1 MTDANEIT
9 HALRLWFQPGDVFEV
24 RVLDAISADYRREHI
39 ESGYFDYEHISA
51 VPEAL
56 KRLLSFR
63 GVYVTVNP
71 VNPDLLARAVNRL
84 RPAGRNPTTADTD
97 IVRRRWLLID
107 CDPRRASGVSSSN
120 AEHDFA
126 LAKAREIRDGLSSLG
141 WADPIMTDSG
151 NGAQL
156 MYRIDLP
163 ADDGELVRRVIGEIA
178 KASSEQVAIDT
189 SVHNPARIWRL
200 PGTMNCKGDSI
211 PERPHRMARILEEP
225 QDIVPVS
232 RKQMQDIVSYQSE
245 DTQTD
250 VPDDEWKHTMP
261 AFDLDSWIAQYC
273 PELGSP
279 QPWKGGRKWIF
290 PVCPFNEAH
299 TNKSA
304 VLIQEPSGA
313 VAFKC
318 HHNGCSGND
327 WRALRELRE
336 PGCYD
341 RREEA
346 SSDVDL
352 SGILKRKPEVEIVL
366 PPEPEIF
373 RPWREISSSDIREM
387 LKGTYLGELTS
398 IYSCVTRPPLPVE
411 ASLLK
416 AIVTVACCLTG
427 EASVE
432 ELQRR
437 NGTLGGLR
445 LIGADRAKLKIN
457 TAGGQVCNVYAM
469 LVANSASGKDIG
481 NLIGKFARMN
491 NPSIRLTDGDPVM
504 PDWNLGTSASAEGLA
519 KVLTRKPNGLLVISE
534 MANWLDPHHWQNKAT
549 SFLTEAFGQGY
560 YDQNFS
566 DRGRCVSSRSVDYC
580 CPNIIA
586 NIQPR
591 VFGELADIQNIYTGF
606 LGRFIFAVMPEF
618 YGNPARF
625 DSADLLEQMRVI
637 VDIFL
642 RKKGVVEV
650 EEEYADEIQ
659 KVFLGK
665 CDPKL
670 NPSWRRLCCE
680 YYPRFMVMLS
690 VNHGIKSQ
698 GESVII
704 TDEAKSKAR
713 MLTLW
718 FFAQAEKVLGDIMDC
733 DSRSREMEQKLK
745 RIFEIIRD
753 QDRGD
758 GVLTSTISHCAS
770 GSGTTS
776 SDRCKLLAELIERGW
791 ISQENNRFMVL
802 NPPPGMGKTKLRKK

>member
-9 HALRLWFQPGDVFEV
+9 HALRLWLQAGDVFEV
-24 RVLDAISADYRREHI
+24 RVLDAVSADYRREHI

-120 AEHDFA
+120 AEHESA
-126 LAKAREIRDGLSSLG
+126 LTKAREIRDGLSSLG

-163 ADDGELVRRVIGEIA
+163 ADDSELVRRVIGEIA

-232 RKQMQDIVSYQSE
+232 LKQMQDIVSYQSE

-261 AFDLDSWIAQYC
+261 AFDLNSWIAQYC

-346 SSDVDL
+346 NSDVDL
-352 SGILKRKPEVEIVL
+352 SGILKPNRIEKQEKEAPLFPNPGPVPDKLLSIPGFIDDVVKLSMQSAPYPNRVLSFTGALALLAFLVGRKVQDKRDNRSNIYLIALADSGTGKDHPRKVNFNIAFRAGVAGAIGDAFASGEGLEDAL
-366 PPEPEIF
+366 FMHPSMLFQADEFDCIF
-373 RPWREISSSDIREM
+373 NT
-387 LKGTYLGELTS
+387 LKYSKDNRAES
-398 IYSCVTRPPLPVE
+398 INE
-411 ASLLK
+411 KLLK
-416 AIVTVACCLTG
+416 
-427 EASVE
+427 
-432 ELQRR
+432 
-437 NGTLGGLR
+437 
-445 LIGADRAKLKIN
+445 
-457 TAGGQVCNVYAM
+457 
-469 LVANSASGKDIG
+469 
-481 NLIGKFARMN
+481 
-491 NPSIRLTDGDPVM
+491 
-504 PDWNLGTSASAEGLA
+504 
-519 KVLTRKPNGLLVISE
+519 
-534 MANWLDPHHWQNKAT
+534 
-549 SFLTEAFGQGY
+549 
-560 YDQNFS
+560 
-566 DRGRCVSSRSVDYC
+566 
-580 CPNIIA
+580 
-586 NIQPR
+586 
-591 VFGELADIQNIYTGF
+591 
-606 LGRFIFAVMPEF
+606 F
-618 YGNPARF
+618 YGASNTIYP
-625 DSADLLEQMRVI
+625 
-637 VDIFL
+637 L
-642 RKKGVVEV
+642 RKKASAKKKDGTVHEIAHIVNPNLVLLGTAIPQYFYESLSRRVLENGLVARCIIVEAGKRGEAGNPQPITPSDSLIRAATYLANLDV
-650 EEEYADEIQ
+650 NGNLTNEYPKPLIITETPEATAALREVQQECDRRYNFYEAQ
-659 KVFLGK
+659 NEGAAKALWARAHEKV
-665 CDPKL
+665 CKL
-670 NPSWRRLCCE
+670 A
-680 YYPRFMVMLS
+680 ML
-690 VNHGIKSQ
+690 HGISGNVYNPLITEKSVRWAWKFIDHLTQ
-698 GESVII
+698 
-704 TDEAKSKAR
+704 R
-713 MLTLW
+713 MLYMADRYVYENI
-718 FFAQAEKVLGDIMDC
+718 FDEKCQRAI
-733 DSRSREMEQKLK
+733 RKLQEHGG
-745 RIFEIIRD
+745 R
-753 QDRGD
+753 
-758 GVLTSTISHCAS
+758 LPHS
-770 GSGTTS
+770 
-776 SDRCKLLAELIERGW
+776 KLLRLLHESADSMKKIAETL
-791 ISQENNRFMVL
+791 QEKGTVQVEYDSSVRPAAKIYRLVE
-802 NPPPGMGKTKLRKK
+802 

>member
-9 HALRLWFQPGDVFEV
+9 HALHLWFQAGDVFEV
-24 RVLDAISADYRREHI
+24 RVLDAVSADYRREHI

-120 AEHDFA
+120 SEHESA

-225 QDIVPVS
+225 QDIVSVS
-232 RKQMQDIVSYQSE
+232 REQMQDIVSYQSE
-245 DTQTD
+245 GTQTD

-341 RREEA
+341 RREVA
-346 SSDVDL
+346 NSDVDL
-352 SGILKRKPEVEIVL
+352 SGILKPNRIEKQEKEAPLFPNPGPVPDKLLSIPGFIDDVVKLSMRSAPYPNRVLSFTGALALLAFLVGRKVQDKRDNRSNIYLIALADSGTGKDHPRKVNFNIAFRAGVAGAIGDAFASGEGLEDAL
-366 PPEPEIF
+366 FMHPSMLFQADEFDCIF
-373 RPWREISSSDIREM
+373 NT
-387 LKGTYLGELTS
+387 LKYSKDNRAES
-398 IYSCVTRPPLPVE
+398 INE
-411 ASLLK
+411 KLLK
-416 AIVTVACCLTG
+416 
-427 EASVE
+427 
-432 ELQRR
+432 
-437 NGTLGGLR
+437 
-445 LIGADRAKLKIN
+445 
-457 TAGGQVCNVYAM
+457 
-469 LVANSASGKDIG
+469 
-481 NLIGKFARMN
+481 
-491 NPSIRLTDGDPVM
+491 
-504 PDWNLGTSASAEGLA
+504 
-519 KVLTRKPNGLLVISE
+519 
-534 MANWLDPHHWQNKAT
+534 
-549 SFLTEAFGQGY
+549 
-560 YDQNFS
+560 
-566 DRGRCVSSRSVDYC
+566 
-580 CPNIIA
+580 
-586 NIQPR
+586 
-591 VFGELADIQNIYTGF
+591 
-606 LGRFIFAVMPEF
+606 F
-618 YGNPARF
+618 YGASNTIYP
-625 DSADLLEQMRVI
+625 
-637 VDIFL
+637 L
-642 RKKGVVEV
+642 RKKASAKKKDGTVHEIAHIVNPNLVLLGTAIPQYFYESLSRRVLENGLVARCIIVEAGKRGEAGNPQPITPSDSLIRAATYLANLDV
-650 EEEYADEIQ
+650 NGNLTNEYPKPLIITETPEATAALREVQQECDRRYNFYEAQ
-659 KVFLGK
+659 NEGAAKALWARAHEKV
-665 CDPKL
+665 CKL
-670 NPSWRRLCCE
+670 A
-680 YYPRFMVMLS
+680 ML
-690 VNHGIKSQ
+690 HGIS
-698 GESVII
+698 SNVYNPLI
-704 TDEAKSKAR
+704 TDKSVKWAWKFIDHLTRR
-713 MLTLW
+713 MLYMADRYVYENI
-718 FFAQAEKVLGDIMDC
+718 FDEKCQRAI
-733 DSRSREMEQKLK
+733 RKLQEHGG
-745 RIFEIIRD
+745 R
-753 QDRGD
+753 
-758 GVLTSTISHCAS
+758 LSHS
-770 GSGTTS
+770 
-776 SDRCKLLAELIERGW
+776 KLLRLLHESADSMKKIAETL
-791 ISQENNRFMVL
+791 QEKGTVQVEYDSSVRPAAKIYRLVE
-802 NPPPGMGKTKLRKK
+802 

>member
-9 HALRLWFQPGDVFEV
+9 HALRLWFQAGDVFEV
-24 RVLDAISADYRREHI
+24 RVLDAVSADYRREHI

-120 AEHDFA
+120 SEHESA

-163 ADDGELVRRVIGEIA
+163 ANDGELVRRVIGEIA

-225 QDIVPVS
+225 QDIVSVS
-232 RKQMQDIVSYQSE
+232 REQMQDIVSHQSE

-250 VPDDEWKHTMP
+250 VPDDDWKHTMP

-299 TNKSA
+299 ANKSA

-346 SSDVDL
+346 NSDVDL
-352 SGILKRKPEVEIVL
+352 SGILKPNRIEKQEKEAPLFPNPGPVPDKLLSIPGFIDDVVKLSMQSAPYPNRVLSFTGALALLAFLVGRKVQDKRDNRSNIYLIALADSGTGKDHPRKVNFNIAFRAGVAGAIGDAFASGEGLEDAL
-366 PPEPEIF
+366 FMHPSMLFQADEFDCIF
-373 RPWREISSSDIREM
+373 NT
-387 LKGTYLGELTS
+387 LKYSKDNRAES
-398 IYSCVTRPPLPVE
+398 INE
-411 ASLLK
+411 KLLK
-416 AIVTVACCLTG
+416 
-427 EASVE
+427 
-432 ELQRR
+432 
-437 NGTLGGLR
+437 
-445 LIGADRAKLKIN
+445 
-457 TAGGQVCNVYAM
+457 
-469 LVANSASGKDIG
+469 
-481 NLIGKFARMN
+481 
-491 NPSIRLTDGDPVM
+491 
-504 PDWNLGTSASAEGLA
+504 
-519 KVLTRKPNGLLVISE
+519 
-534 MANWLDPHHWQNKAT
+534 
-549 SFLTEAFGQGY
+549 
-560 YDQNFS
+560 
-566 DRGRCVSSRSVDYC
+566 
-580 CPNIIA
+580 
-586 NIQPR
+586 
-591 VFGELADIQNIYTGF
+591 
-606 LGRFIFAVMPEF
+606 F
-618 YGNPARF
+618 YGASNTIYP
-625 DSADLLEQMRVI
+625 
-637 VDIFL
+637 L
-642 RKKGVVEV
+642 RKKASAKKKDGTVHEIAHIVNPNLVLLGTAIPQYFYESLSRRVLENGLVARCIIVEAGKRGEAGNPQPITPSDSLIRAATYLANLDV
-650 EEEYADEIQ
+650 NGNLTNEYPKPLIITETPEATAALREVQQECDRRYNFYEAQ
-659 KVFLGK
+659 NEGAAKALWARAHEKV
-665 CDPKL
+665 CKL
-670 NPSWRRLCCE
+670 A
-680 YYPRFMVMLS
+680 ML
-690 VNHGIKSQ
+690 HGISSNVYNPLITEKSVRWAWKFIDHLTQ
-698 GESVII
+698 
-704 TDEAKSKAR
+704 R
-713 MLTLW
+713 MLYMADRYVYENI
-718 FFAQAEKVLGDIMDC
+718 FDEKCQRAI
-733 DSRSREMEQKLK
+733 RKLQEHGG
-745 RIFEIIRD
+745 R
-753 QDRGD
+753 
-758 GVLTSTISHCAS
+758 LSHS
-770 GSGTTS
+770 
-776 SDRCKLLAELIERGW
+776 KLLRLLHESADSMKKIAETL
-791 ISQENNRFMVL
+791 QEKGTVQVEYDSSVRPAAKIYRLVE
-802 NPPPGMGKTKLRKK
+802 

>member
-9 HALRLWFQPGDVFEV
+9 HALRLWFQAGDVFEV
-24 RVLDAISADYRREHI
+24 RVLDAVSADYRREHI

-51 VPEAL
+51 VPEVL

-120 AEHDFA
+120 SEHESA

-141 WADPIMTDSG
+141 WPDPIMTDSG

-225 QDIVPVS
+225 QDIVSVS
-232 RKQMQDIVSYQSE
+232 REKMQDIVSYQSE

-261 AFDLDSWIAQYC
+261 AFDLDSWITQYC

-346 SSDVDL
+346 NSDVDL
-352 SGILKRKPEVEIVL
+352 SGILKPNRIEKQEKEAPLFPNPGPVPDKLLSIPGFIDDVVKLSMQSAPYPNRVLSFTGALALLAFLVGRKVQDKRDNRSNIYLIALADSGTGKDHPRKVNFNIAFRAGVAGAIGDAFASGEGLEDAL
-366 PPEPEIF
+366 FMHPSMLFQADEFDCIF
-373 RPWREISSSDIREM
+373 NT
-387 LKGTYLGELTS
+387 LKYSKDNRAES
-398 IYSCVTRPPLPVE
+398 INE
-411 ASLLK
+411 KLLK
-416 AIVTVACCLTG
+416 
-427 EASVE
+427 
-432 ELQRR
+432 
-437 NGTLGGLR
+437 
-445 LIGADRAKLKIN
+445 
-457 TAGGQVCNVYAM
+457 
-469 LVANSASGKDIG
+469 
-481 NLIGKFARMN
+481 
-491 NPSIRLTDGDPVM
+491 
-504 PDWNLGTSASAEGLA
+504 
-519 KVLTRKPNGLLVISE
+519 
-534 MANWLDPHHWQNKAT
+534 
-549 SFLTEAFGQGY
+549 
-560 YDQNFS
+560 
-566 DRGRCVSSRSVDYC
+566 
-580 CPNIIA
+580 
-586 NIQPR
+586 
-591 VFGELADIQNIYTGF
+591 
-606 LGRFIFAVMPEF
+606 F
-618 YGNPARF
+618 YGASNTIYP
-625 DSADLLEQMRVI
+625 
-637 VDIFL
+637 L
-642 RKKGVVEV
+642 RKKASAKKKDGTVHEIAHIVNPNLVLLGTAIPQYFYESLSRRVLENGLVARCIIVEAGKRGEAGNPQPITPSDSLIRAATYLANLDV
-650 EEEYADEIQ
+650 NGNLTNEYPKPLIITETPEATAALREVQQECDRRYNFYEAQ
-659 KVFLGK
+659 NEGAAKALWARAHEKV
-665 CDPKL
+665 CKL
-670 NPSWRRLCCE
+670 A
-680 YYPRFMVMLS
+680 ML
-690 VNHGIKSQ
+690 HGIS
-698 GESVII
+698 SNVYNPLI
-704 TDEAKSKAR
+704 TDKSVKWAWKFIDHLTRR
-713 MLTLW
+713 MLYMADRYVYENI
-718 FFAQAEKVLGDIMDC
+718 FDEKCQRAI
-733 DSRSREMEQKLK
+733 RKLQEHGG
-745 RIFEIIRD
+745 R
-753 QDRGD
+753 
-758 GVLTSTISHCAS
+758 LPHS
-770 GSGTTS
+770 
-776 SDRCKLLAELIERGW
+776 KLLRLLHESADSMKKIAETL
-791 ISQENNRFMVL
+791 QEKGTVQVEYDSSVRPAAKIYRLVE
-802 NPPPGMGKTKLRKK
+802 

>member
-9 HALRLWFQPGDVFEV
+9 HALRLWFQAGDVFEV
-24 RVLDAISADYRREHI
+24 RVLDAVSADYRREHI

-97 IVRRRWLLID
+97 TVRRRWLLID

-120 AEHDFA
+120 SEHESA

-141 WADPIMTDSG
+141 WPKPVLTDSG

-225 QDIVPVS
+225 QDIVSVS
-232 RKQMQDIVSYQSE
+232 LEQMQDIVSYQNK
-245 DTQTD
+245 DPQTD
-250 VPDDEWKHTMP
+250 GPDDEWKHTMP

-341 RREEA
+341 RREEVN
-346 SSDVDL
+346 SDVDL
-352 SGILKRKPEVEIVL
+352 SGILKPNRIEKQEKEAPLFPNPGPVPDKLLSIPGFIDDVVKLSMQSAPYPNRVLSFTGALALLAFLVGRKVQDKRDNRSNIYLIALADSGTGKDHPRKVNFNIAFRAGVAGAIGDAFASGEGLEDAL
-366 PPEPEIF
+366 FMHPSMLFQADEFDCIF
-373 RPWREISSSDIREM
+373 NT
-387 LKGTYLGELTS
+387 LKYSKDNRAES
-398 IYSCVTRPPLPVE
+398 INE
-411 ASLLK
+411 KLLK
-416 AIVTVACCLTG
+416 
-427 EASVE
+427 
-432 ELQRR
+432 
-437 NGTLGGLR
+437 
-445 LIGADRAKLKIN
+445 
-457 TAGGQVCNVYAM
+457 
-469 LVANSASGKDIG
+469 
-481 NLIGKFARMN
+481 
-491 NPSIRLTDGDPVM
+491 
-504 PDWNLGTSASAEGLA
+504 
-519 KVLTRKPNGLLVISE
+519 
-534 MANWLDPHHWQNKAT
+534 
-549 SFLTEAFGQGY
+549 
-560 YDQNFS
+560 
-566 DRGRCVSSRSVDYC
+566 
-580 CPNIIA
+580 
-586 NIQPR
+586 
-591 VFGELADIQNIYTGF
+591 
-606 LGRFIFAVMPEF
+606 F
-618 YGNPARF
+618 YGASNTIYP
-625 DSADLLEQMRVI
+625 
-637 VDIFL
+637 L
-642 RKKGVVEV
+642 RKKASAKKKDGTVHEIAHIVNPNLVLLGTAIPQYFYESLSRRVLENGLVARCIIVEAGKRGEAGNPQPITPSDSLIRAATYLANLDV
-650 EEEYADEIQ
+650 NGNLTNEYPKPLIITETPEATAALREVQQECDRRYNFYEAQ
-659 KVFLGK
+659 NEGAAKALWARAHEKV
-665 CDPKL
+665 CKL
-670 NPSWRRLCCE
+670 A
-680 YYPRFMVMLS
+680 ML
-690 VNHGIKSQ
+690 HGISGNVYNPLITEKSVRWAWKFIDHLTQ
-698 GESVII
+698 
-704 TDEAKSKAR
+704 R
-713 MLTLW
+713 MLYMADRYVYENI
-718 FFAQAEKVLGDIMDC
+718 FDEKCQRAI
-733 DSRSREMEQKLK
+733 RKLQEHGG
-745 RIFEIIRD
+745 R
-753 QDRGD
+753 
-758 GVLTSTISHCAS
+758 LPHS
-770 GSGTTS
+770 
-776 SDRCKLLAELIERGW
+776 KLLRLLHESADSMKKIAETL
-791 ISQENNRFMVL
+791 QEKGTVQVEYDSSVRPAAKIYRLVE
-802 NPPPGMGKTKLRKK
+802 

>member
-9 HALRLWFQPGDVFEV
+9 HALHLWFQAGDVFEV
-24 RVLDAISADYRREHI
+24 RVLDAVSADYRREHI

-120 AEHDFA
+120 AEHESA

-211 PERPHRMARILEEP
+211 PERPHRMARILDEP
-225 QDIVPVS
+225 QDIVSVS
-232 RKQMQDIVSYQSE
+232 REQMQDIVSYQSE

-346 SSDVDL
+346 NSDVDL
-352 SGILKRKPEVEIVL
+352 SGILKPNRIEKQEKEAPLFPNPGPVPDKLLSIPGFIDDVVKLSMQSAPYPNRVLSFTGALALLAFLVGRKVQDKRDNRSNIYLIALADSGTGKDHPRKVNFNIAFRAGVAGAIGDAFASGEGLEDAL
-366 PPEPEIF
+366 FMHPSMLFQADEFDCIF
-373 RPWREISSSDIREM
+373 NT
-387 LKGTYLGELTS
+387 LKYSKDNRAES
-398 IYSCVTRPPLPVE
+398 INE
-411 ASLLK
+411 KLLK
-416 AIVTVACCLTG
+416 
-427 EASVE
+427 
-432 ELQRR
+432 
-437 NGTLGGLR
+437 
-445 LIGADRAKLKIN
+445 
-457 TAGGQVCNVYAM
+457 
-469 LVANSASGKDIG
+469 
-481 NLIGKFARMN
+481 
-491 NPSIRLTDGDPVM
+491 
-504 PDWNLGTSASAEGLA
+504 
-519 KVLTRKPNGLLVISE
+519 
-534 MANWLDPHHWQNKAT
+534 
-549 SFLTEAFGQGY
+549 
-560 YDQNFS
+560 
-566 DRGRCVSSRSVDYC
+566 
-580 CPNIIA
+580 
-586 NIQPR
+586 
-591 VFGELADIQNIYTGF
+591 
-606 LGRFIFAVMPEF
+606 F
-618 YGNPARF
+618 YGASNTIYP
-625 DSADLLEQMRVI
+625 
-637 VDIFL
+637 L
-642 RKKGVVEV
+642 RKKASAKKKDGTVHEIAHIVNPNLVLLGTAIPQYFYESLSRRVLENGLVARCIIVEAGKRGEAGNPQPITPSDSLIRAATYLANLDV
-650 EEEYADEIQ
+650 NGNLTNEYPKPLIITETPEATAALREVQQECDRRYNFYEAQ
-659 KVFLGK
+659 NEGAAKALWARAHEKV
-665 CDPKL
+665 CKL
-670 NPSWRRLCCE
+670 A
-680 YYPRFMVMLS
+680 ML
-690 VNHGIKSQ
+690 HGISGNVYNPLITEKSVRWAWKFIDHLTQ
-698 GESVII
+698 
-704 TDEAKSKAR
+704 R
-713 MLTLW
+713 MLYMADRYVYENI
-718 FFAQAEKVLGDIMDC
+718 FDEKCQRAI
-733 DSRSREMEQKLK
+733 RKLQEHGG
-745 RIFEIIRD
+745 R
-753 QDRGD
+753 
-758 GVLTSTISHCAS
+758 LPHS
-770 GSGTTS
+770 
-776 SDRCKLLAELIERGW
+776 KLLRLLHESADSMKKIAETL
-791 ISQENNRFMVL
+791 QEKGTVQVEYDSSVRPAAKIYRLVE
-802 NPPPGMGKTKLRKK
+802 

>member
-9 HALRLWFQPGDVFEV
+9 HALRLWFQAGDVFEV
-24 RVLDAISADYRREHI
+24 RVLDAVSADYRREHI

-120 AEHDFA
+120 AEHESA

-141 WADPIMTDSG
+141 WPDPIMTDSG

-225 QDIVPVS
+225 QDIVSVS
-232 RKQMQDIVSYQSE
+232 REQMQDIVSYQSE

-250 VPDDEWKHTMP
+250 VPDDDWKHTMP

-279 QPWKGGRKWIF
+279 QPWRGGRKWIF

-346 SSDVDL
+346 NSDVDL
-352 SGILKRKPEVEIVL
+352 SGILKPNRIEKQEKEAPLFPNPGPVPDKLLSIPGFIDDVVKLSMQSAPYPNRVLSFTGALALLAFLVGRKVQDKRDNRSNIYLIALADSGTGKDHPRKVNFNIAFRAGVAGAIGDAFASGEGLEDAL
-366 PPEPEIF
+366 FMHPSMLFQADEFDCIF
-373 RPWREISSSDIREM
+373 NT
-387 LKGTYLGELTS
+387 LKYSKDNRAES
-398 IYSCVTRPPLPVE
+398 INE
-411 ASLLK
+411 KLLK
-416 AIVTVACCLTG
+416 
-427 EASVE
+427 
-432 ELQRR
+432 
-437 NGTLGGLR
+437 
-445 LIGADRAKLKIN
+445 
-457 TAGGQVCNVYAM
+457 
-469 LVANSASGKDIG
+469 
-481 NLIGKFARMN
+481 
-491 NPSIRLTDGDPVM
+491 
-504 PDWNLGTSASAEGLA
+504 
-519 KVLTRKPNGLLVISE
+519 
-534 MANWLDPHHWQNKAT
+534 
-549 SFLTEAFGQGY
+549 
-560 YDQNFS
+560 
-566 DRGRCVSSRSVDYC
+566 
-580 CPNIIA
+580 
-586 NIQPR
+586 
-591 VFGELADIQNIYTGF
+591 
-606 LGRFIFAVMPEF
+606 F
-618 YGNPARF
+618 YGASNTIYP
-625 DSADLLEQMRVI
+625 
-637 VDIFL
+637 L
-642 RKKGVVEV
+642 RKKASAKKKDGTVHEIAHIVNPNLVLLGTAIPQYFYESLSRRVLENGLVARCIIVEAGKRGEAGNPQPITPSDSLIRAATYLANLDVNGNLTNEYPKPLIITETPEATAALREVQLECDRRYNFYEAQNEGAAKALWARAHEKVCKLAMLHGISSNVYNPLITDKSVKWAWKFIDHLTRRMLYMADSYVYENVFDEKCQKVIRMLREHGGRIKHAKLLNRFHDSLDNLKKVVETLM
-650 EEEYADEIQ
+650 EQ
-659 KVFLGK
+659 
-665 CDPKL
+665 
-670 NPSWRRLCCE
+670 
-680 YYPRFMVMLS
+680 
-690 VNHGIKSQ
+690 GI
-698 GESVII
+698 
-704 TDEAKSKAR
+704 
-713 MLTLW
+713 LTY
-718 FFAQAEKVLGDIMDC
+718 
-733 DSRSREMEQKLK
+733 EMEATKTRPSK
-745 RIFEIIRD
+745 VY
-753 QDRGD
+753 
-758 GVLTSTISHCAS
+758 VL
-770 GSGTTS
+770 
-776 SDRCKLLAELIERGW
+776 LE
-791 ISQENNRFMVL
+791 
-802 NPPPGMGKTKLRKK
+802 

>member
-9 HALRLWFQPGDVFEV
+9 HALRLWFQAGDVFEV
-24 RVLDAISADYRREHI
+24 RVLDAVSADYRREHI

-120 AEHDFA
+120 AEHESA

-141 WADPIMTDSG
+141 WPDPIMTDSG

-211 PERPHRMARILEEP
+211 PERPHRMARILDEP
-225 QDIVPVS
+225 QDIVSVS
-232 RKQMQDIVSYQSE
+232 REQMQDIVSYQSE

-250 VPDDEWKHTMP
+250 VPDDEWRHTMP

-346 SSDVDL
+346 NSDVDL
-352 SGILKRKPEVEIVL
+352 SGILKPNRIEKQEKEAPLFPNPGPVPDKLLSIPGFIDDVVKLSMQSAPYPNRVLSFTGALALLAFLVGRKVQDKRDNRSNIYLIALADSGTGKDHPRKVNFNIAFRAGVAGAIGDAFASGEGLEDAL
-366 PPEPEIF
+366 FMHPSMLFQADEFDCIF
-373 RPWREISSSDIREM
+373 NT
-387 LKGTYLGELTS
+387 LKYSKDNRAES
-398 IYSCVTRPPLPVE
+398 INE
-411 ASLLK
+411 KLLK
-416 AIVTVACCLTG
+416 
-427 EASVE
+427 
-432 ELQRR
+432 
-437 NGTLGGLR
+437 
-445 LIGADRAKLKIN
+445 
-457 TAGGQVCNVYAM
+457 
-469 LVANSASGKDIG
+469 
-481 NLIGKFARMN
+481 
-491 NPSIRLTDGDPVM
+491 
-504 PDWNLGTSASAEGLA
+504 
-519 KVLTRKPNGLLVISE
+519 
-534 MANWLDPHHWQNKAT
+534 
-549 SFLTEAFGQGY
+549 
-560 YDQNFS
+560 
-566 DRGRCVSSRSVDYC
+566 
-580 CPNIIA
+580 
-586 NIQPR
+586 
-591 VFGELADIQNIYTGF
+591 
-606 LGRFIFAVMPEF
+606 F
-618 YGNPARF
+618 YGASNTIYP
-625 DSADLLEQMRVI
+625 
-637 VDIFL
+637 L
-642 RKKGVVEV
+642 RKKASAKKKDGTVHEIAHIVNPNLVLLGTAIPQYFYESLSRRVLENGLVARCIIVEAGKRGEAGNPQPITPSDSLIRAATYLANLDV
-650 EEEYADEIQ
+650 NGNLTNEYPKPLIITETPEATAALREVQQECDRRYNFYEAQ
-659 KVFLGK
+659 NEGAAKALWARAHEKV
-665 CDPKL
+665 CKL
-670 NPSWRRLCCE
+670 A
-680 YYPRFMVMLS
+680 ML
-690 VNHGIKSQ
+690 HGISSNVYNPLITEKSVRWAWKFIDHLTQ
-698 GESVII
+698 
-704 TDEAKSKAR
+704 R
-713 MLTLW
+713 MLYMADRYVYENI
-718 FFAQAEKVLGDIMDC
+718 FDEKCQRAI
-733 DSRSREMEQKLK
+733 RKLQEHGG
-745 RIFEIIRD
+745 R
-753 QDRGD
+753 
-758 GVLTSTISHCAS
+758 LSHS
-770 GSGTTS
+770 
-776 SDRCKLLAELIERGW
+776 KLLRLLHESADSMKKIAETL
-791 ISQENNRFMVL
+791 QEKGTIQVEYDSSVRPAAKIYRLVE
-802 NPPPGMGKTKLRKK
+802 

>member
-1 MTDANEIT
+1 MTDANEII
-9 HALRLWFQPGDVFEV
+9 HALRLWFQAGDVFEV
-24 RVLDAISADYRREHI
+24 RVLDAVSADYRREHI

-51 VPEAL
+51 VSEAL

-211 PERPHRMARILEEP
+211 PERPHRMARILDEP
-225 QDIVPVS
+225 QDIVSVS
-232 RKQMQDIVSYQSE
+232 REQMQDIVSYQSE

-346 SSDVDL
+346 NSDVDL
-352 SGILKRKPEVEIVL
+352 SGILKPNRIEKQEKEAPLFPNPGPVPDKLLSIPGFIDDVVKLSMQSAPYPNRVLSFTGALALLAFLVGRKVQDKRDNRSNIYLIALADSGTGKDHPRKVNFNIAFRAGVAGAIGDAFASGEGLEDAL
-366 PPEPEIF
+366 FMHPSMLFQADEFDCIF
-373 RPWREISSSDIREM
+373 NT
-387 LKGTYLGELTS
+387 LKYSKDNRAES
-398 IYSCVTRPPLPVE
+398 INE
-411 ASLLK
+411 KLLK
-416 AIVTVACCLTG
+416 
-427 EASVE
+427 
-432 ELQRR
+432 
-437 NGTLGGLR
+437 
-445 LIGADRAKLKIN
+445 
-457 TAGGQVCNVYAM
+457 
-469 LVANSASGKDIG
+469 
-481 NLIGKFARMN
+481 
-491 NPSIRLTDGDPVM
+491 
-504 PDWNLGTSASAEGLA
+504 
-519 KVLTRKPNGLLVISE
+519 
-534 MANWLDPHHWQNKAT
+534 
-549 SFLTEAFGQGY
+549 
-560 YDQNFS
+560 
-566 DRGRCVSSRSVDYC
+566 
-580 CPNIIA
+580 
-586 NIQPR
+586 
-591 VFGELADIQNIYTGF
+591 
-606 LGRFIFAVMPEF
+606 F
-618 YGNPARF
+618 YGASNTIYP
-625 DSADLLEQMRVI
+625 
-637 VDIFL
+637 L
-642 RKKGVVEV
+642 RKKASAKKKDGTVHEIAHIVNPNLVLLGTAIPQYFYESLSRRVLENGLVARCIIVEAGKRGEAGNPQPITPSDSLIRAATYLANLDV
-650 EEEYADEIQ
+650 NGNLTNEYPKPLIITETPEATAALREVQQECDRRYNFYEAQ
-659 KVFLGK
+659 NEGAAKALWARAHEKV
-665 CDPKL
+665 CKL
-670 NPSWRRLCCE
+670 A
-680 YYPRFMVMLS
+680 ML
-690 VNHGIKSQ
+690 HGISSNVYNPLITEKSVRWAWKFIDHLTQ
-698 GESVII
+698 
-704 TDEAKSKAR
+704 R
-713 MLTLW
+713 MLYMADRYVYENI
-718 FFAQAEKVLGDIMDC
+718 FDEKCQRAI
-733 DSRSREMEQKLK
+733 RKLQEHGG
-745 RIFEIIRD
+745 R
-753 QDRGD
+753 
-758 GVLTSTISHCAS
+758 LPHS
-770 GSGTTS
+770 
-776 SDRCKLLAELIERGW
+776 KLLRLLHESADSMKKIAETL
-791 ISQENNRFMVL
+791 QEKGTVQVEYDSSVRPAAKIYRLVE
-802 NPPPGMGKTKLRKK
+802 

>member
-9 HALRLWFQPGDVFEV
+9 HALRLWFQAGDVFEV
-24 RVLDAISADYRREHI
+24 RVLDAVSADYRREHI

-120 AEHDFA
+120 AEHESA

-141 WADPIMTDSG
+141 WPKPVLTDSG

-225 QDIVPVS
+225 QDIVSVS
-232 RKQMQDIVSYQSE
+232 REQMQDIVSYQSE

-352 SGILKRKPEVEIVL
+352 SGILKPNRIEKQEKEAPLFPNPGPVPDKLLSIPGFIDDVVKLSMQSAPYPNRVLSFTGALALLAFLVGRKVQDKRDNRSNIYLIALADSGTGKDHPRKVNFNIAFRAGVAGAIGDAFASGEGLEDAL
-366 PPEPEIF
+366 FMHPSMLFQADEFDCIF
-373 RPWREISSSDIREM
+373 NTMKYSKDNRAE
-387 LKGTYLGELTS
+387 S
-398 IYSCVTRPPLPVE
+398 INE
-411 ASLLK
+411 KLLK
-416 AIVTVACCLTG
+416 
-427 EASVE
+427 
-432 ELQRR
+432 
-437 NGTLGGLR
+437 
-445 LIGADRAKLKIN
+445 
-457 TAGGQVCNVYAM
+457 
-469 LVANSASGKDIG
+469 
-481 NLIGKFARMN
+481 
-491 NPSIRLTDGDPVM
+491 
-504 PDWNLGTSASAEGLA
+504 
-519 KVLTRKPNGLLVISE
+519 
-534 MANWLDPHHWQNKAT
+534 
-549 SFLTEAFGQGY
+549 
-560 YDQNFS
+560 
-566 DRGRCVSSRSVDYC
+566 
-580 CPNIIA
+580 
-586 NIQPR
+586 
-591 VFGELADIQNIYTGF
+591 
-606 LGRFIFAVMPEF
+606 F
-618 YGNPARF
+618 YGASNTIYP
-625 DSADLLEQMRVI
+625 
-637 VDIFL
+637 L
-642 RKKGVVEV
+642 RKKASAKKKDGTVHEIAHIVNPNLVLLGTAIPQYFYESLSRRVLENGLVARCIIVEAGKRGEAGNPQPITPSDSLIRAATYLANLDVNGNLTNEYPKPLIITETPEATAALREVQLECDRRYNFYEAQNEGAAKALWARAHEKVCKLAMLHGISSNVYNPLITDKSVKWAWKFIDHLTRRMLYMADSYVYENVFDEKCQKVIRMLREHGGRIKHAKLLNRFHDSLDNLKKVVETLM
-650 EEEYADEIQ
+650 EQ
-659 KVFLGK
+659 
-665 CDPKL
+665 
-670 NPSWRRLCCE
+670 
-680 YYPRFMVMLS
+680 
-690 VNHGIKSQ
+690 GI
-698 GESVII
+698 
-704 TDEAKSKAR
+704 
-713 MLTLW
+713 LTY
-718 FFAQAEKVLGDIMDC
+718 
-733 DSRSREMEQKLK
+733 EMEATKTRPSK
-745 RIFEIIRD
+745 VY
-753 QDRGD
+753 
-758 GVLTSTISHCAS
+758 VL
-770 GSGTTS
+770 
-776 SDRCKLLAELIERGW
+776 LE
-791 ISQENNRFMVL
+791 
-802 NPPPGMGKTKLRKK
+802 

>member
-9 HALRLWFQPGDVFEV
+9 HALRLWFQAGDVFEV
-24 RVLDAISADYRREHI
+24 RVLDAVSADYRREHI
-39 ESGYFDYEHISA
+39 ESGYFDYEHISD
-51 VPEAL
+51 VPAAL

-107 CDPRRASGVSSSN
+107 CDPKRASGVSSSN
-120 AEHDFA
+120 AEHESA

-141 WADPIMTDSG
+141 WPDPIMTDSG

-232 RKQMQDIVSYQSE
+232 LKQMQDIVSYQSE

-346 SSDVDL
+346 NSDVDL
-352 SGILKRKPEVEIVL
+352 SGILKPNRIEKQEKEAPLFPNPGPVPDKLLSIPGFIDDVVKLSMQSAPYPNRVLSFTGALALLAFLVGRKVRDKRDNRSNIYLIALADSGTGKDHPRKVNFNIAFRAGVAGAIGDAFASGEGLEDAL
-366 PPEPEIF
+366 FMHPSMLFQADEFDCIF
-373 RPWREISSSDIREM
+373 NT
-387 LKGTYLGELTS
+387 LKYSKDNRAES
-398 IYSCVTRPPLPVE
+398 INE
-411 ASLLK
+411 KLLK
-416 AIVTVACCLTG
+416 
-427 EASVE
+427 
-432 ELQRR
+432 
-437 NGTLGGLR
+437 
-445 LIGADRAKLKIN
+445 
-457 TAGGQVCNVYAM
+457 
-469 LVANSASGKDIG
+469 
-481 NLIGKFARMN
+481 
-491 NPSIRLTDGDPVM
+491 
-504 PDWNLGTSASAEGLA
+504 
-519 KVLTRKPNGLLVISE
+519 
-534 MANWLDPHHWQNKAT
+534 
-549 SFLTEAFGQGY
+549 
-560 YDQNFS
+560 
-566 DRGRCVSSRSVDYC
+566 
-580 CPNIIA
+580 
-586 NIQPR
+586 
-591 VFGELADIQNIYTGF
+591 
-606 LGRFIFAVMPEF
+606 F
-618 YGNPARF
+618 YGASNTIYP
-625 DSADLLEQMRVI
+625 
-637 VDIFL
+637 L
-642 RKKGVVEV
+642 RKKASAKKKDGTVHEIAHIVNPNLVLLGTAIPQYFYESLSRRVLENGLVARCIIVEAGKRGEAGNPQPITPSDSLIRAATYLANLDVNGNLTNEYPKPLIITETPEATAALREVQQECDRRYNFYEAQNEGAAKALWARAHEKVCKLAMLHGISGNVYNPLITEKSVRWAWKFIDHLTQRMLYMADSYVYENVFDEKCQKVIRMLREHGGRIKHAKLLNRFHDSLDNLKKVVETLM
-650 EEEYADEIQ
+650 EQ
-659 KVFLGK
+659 
-665 CDPKL
+665 
-670 NPSWRRLCCE
+670 
-680 YYPRFMVMLS
+680 
-690 VNHGIKSQ
+690 GI
-698 GESVII
+698 
-704 TDEAKSKAR
+704 
-713 MLTLW
+713 LTY
-718 FFAQAEKVLGDIMDC
+718 
-733 DSRSREMEQKLK
+733 EMEATKTRPSK
-745 RIFEIIRD
+745 VY
-753 QDRGD
+753 
-758 GVLTSTISHCAS
+758 VL
-770 GSGTTS
+770 
-776 SDRCKLLAELIERGW
+776 LE
-791 ISQENNRFMVL
+791 
-802 NPPPGMGKTKLRKK
+802 

>member
-9 HALRLWFQPGDVFEV
+9 HALHLWFLAGDVFEV
-24 RVLDAISADYRREHI
+24 RVLDAVSADYRREHI

-225 QDIVPVS
+225 QDIVSVS
-232 RKQMQDIVSYQSE
+232 REQMQDIVSYQSE

-346 SSDVDL
+346 NSDVDL
-352 SGILKRKPEVEIVL
+352 SGILKPNRIEKQEKEAPLFPNPGPVPDKLLSIPGFIDDVVKLSMQSAPYPNRVLSFTGALALLAFLVGRKVQDKRDNRSNIYLIALADSGTGKDHPRKVNFNIAFRAGVAGAIGDAFASGEGLEDAL
-366 PPEPEIF
+366 FMHPSMLFQADEFDCIF
-373 RPWREISSSDIREM
+373 NT
-387 LKGTYLGELTS
+387 LKYSKDNRAES
-398 IYSCVTRPPLPVE
+398 INE
-411 ASLLK
+411 KLLK
-416 AIVTVACCLTG
+416 
-427 EASVE
+427 
-432 ELQRR
+432 
-437 NGTLGGLR
+437 
-445 LIGADRAKLKIN
+445 
-457 TAGGQVCNVYAM
+457 
-469 LVANSASGKDIG
+469 
-481 NLIGKFARMN
+481 
-491 NPSIRLTDGDPVM
+491 
-504 PDWNLGTSASAEGLA
+504 
-519 KVLTRKPNGLLVISE
+519 
-534 MANWLDPHHWQNKAT
+534 
-549 SFLTEAFGQGY
+549 
-560 YDQNFS
+560 
-566 DRGRCVSSRSVDYC
+566 
-580 CPNIIA
+580 
-586 NIQPR
+586 
-591 VFGELADIQNIYTGF
+591 
-606 LGRFIFAVMPEF
+606 F
-618 YGNPARF
+618 YGASNTIYP
-625 DSADLLEQMRVI
+625 
-637 VDIFL
+637 L
-642 RKKGVVEV
+642 RKKASAKKKDGTVHEIAHIVNPNLVLLGTAIPQYFYESLSRRVLENGLVARCIIVEAGKRGEAGNPQPITPSDSLIRAATYLANLDV
-650 EEEYADEIQ
+650 NGNLTNEYPKPLIITETPEATAALREVQQECDRRYNFYEAQ
-659 KVFLGK
+659 NEGAAKALWARAHEKV
-665 CDPKL
+665 CKL
-670 NPSWRRLCCE
+670 A
-680 YYPRFMVMLS
+680 ML
-690 VNHGIKSQ
+690 HGISGNVYNPLITEKSVRWAWKFIDHLTQ
-698 GESVII
+698 
-704 TDEAKSKAR
+704 R
-713 MLTLW
+713 MLYMADRYVYENI
-718 FFAQAEKVLGDIMDC
+718 FDEKCQRAI
-733 DSRSREMEQKLK
+733 RKLQEHGG
-745 RIFEIIRD
+745 R
-753 QDRGD
+753 
-758 GVLTSTISHCAS
+758 LSHS
-770 GSGTTS
+770 
-776 SDRCKLLAELIERGW
+776 KLLRLLHESADSMKKIAETL
-791 ISQENNRFMVL
+791 QEKGTVQVEYDSSVRPAAKIYRLVE
-802 NPPPGMGKTKLRKK
+802 

>member
-9 HALRLWFQPGDVFEV
+9 HALRLWFQAGDVFEV
-24 RVLDAISADYRREHI
+24 RVLDAVSADYRREHI

-120 AEHDFA
+120 AEHESA

-141 WADPIMTDSG
+141 WPDPIMTDSG

-225 QDIVPVS
+225 QDIVSVS
-232 RKQMQDIVSYQSE
+232 LKQMQDIVSYQNK
-245 DTQTD
+245 DPQTD
-250 VPDDEWKHTMP
+250 GPDDEWKHTMP

-341 RREEA
+341 RREVA
-346 SSDVDL
+346 NSDVDL
-352 SGILKRKPEVEIVL
+352 SGILKPNRIEKQEKEAPLFPNPGPVPDKLLSIPGFIDDVVKLSMQSAPYPNRVLSFTGALALLAFLVGRKVQDKRDNRSNIYLIALADSGTGKDHPRKVNFNIAFRAGVAGAIGDAFASGEGLEDAL
-366 PPEPEIF
+366 FMHPSMLFQADEFDCIF
-373 RPWREISSSDIREM
+373 NT
-387 LKGTYLGELTS
+387 LKYSKDNRAES
-398 IYSCVTRPPLPVE
+398 INE
-411 ASLLK
+411 KLLK
-416 AIVTVACCLTG
+416 
-427 EASVE
+427 
-432 ELQRR
+432 
-437 NGTLGGLR
+437 
-445 LIGADRAKLKIN
+445 
-457 TAGGQVCNVYAM
+457 
-469 LVANSASGKDIG
+469 
-481 NLIGKFARMN
+481 
-491 NPSIRLTDGDPVM
+491 
-504 PDWNLGTSASAEGLA
+504 
-519 KVLTRKPNGLLVISE
+519 
-534 MANWLDPHHWQNKAT
+534 
-549 SFLTEAFGQGY
+549 
-560 YDQNFS
+560 
-566 DRGRCVSSRSVDYC
+566 
-580 CPNIIA
+580 
-586 NIQPR
+586 
-591 VFGELADIQNIYTGF
+591 
-606 LGRFIFAVMPEF
+606 F
-618 YGNPARF
+618 YGASNTIYP
-625 DSADLLEQMRVI
+625 
-637 VDIFL
+637 L
-642 RKKGVVEV
+642 RKKASAKKKDGTVHEIAHIVNPNLVLLGTAIPQYFYESLSRRVLENGLVARCIIVEAGKRGEAGNPQPITPSDSLIRAATYLANLDV
-650 EEEYADEIQ
+650 NGNLTNEYPKPLIITETPEATAALREVQQECDRRYNFYEAQ
-659 KVFLGK
+659 NEGAAKALWARAHEKV
-665 CDPKL
+665 CKL
-670 NPSWRRLCCE
+670 A
-680 YYPRFMVMLS
+680 ML
-690 VNHGIKSQ
+690 HGISGNVYNPLITEKSVRWAWKFIDHLTQ
-698 GESVII
+698 
-704 TDEAKSKAR
+704 R
-713 MLTLW
+713 MLYMADRYVYENI
-718 FFAQAEKVLGDIMDC
+718 FDEKCQRAI
-733 DSRSREMEQKLK
+733 RKLQEHGG
-745 RIFEIIRD
+745 R
-753 QDRGD
+753 
-758 GVLTSTISHCAS
+758 LPHS
-770 GSGTTS
+770 
-776 SDRCKLLAELIERGW
+776 KLLRLLHESADSMKKIAETL
-791 ISQENNRFMVL
+791 QEKGTVQVEYDSSVRPAAKIYRLVE
-802 NPPPGMGKTKLRKK
+802 

>member
-1 MTDANEIT
+1 MTDANEII
-9 HALRLWFQPGDVFEV
+9 HALRLWFQAGDVFEV
-24 RVLDAISADYRREHI
+24 RVLDAVSADYRREHI

-51 VPEAL
+51 IPEAL

-120 AEHDFA
+120 AEHVSA
-126 LAKAREIRDGLSSLG
+126 LGKAREIRDGLSSLG
-141 WADPIMTDSG
+141 WPDPIMTDSG

-225 QDIVPVS
+225 QDIVSVS
-232 RKQMQDIVSYQSE
+232 REQMQDIVSYQSE

-261 AFDLDSWIAQYC
+261 AFDLDSWIAKYC

-346 SSDVDL
+346 NSDVDL
-352 SGILKRKPEVEIVL
+352 SGILKPNRIEKQEKEAPLFPNPGPVPDKLLSIPGFIDDVVKLSMQSAPYPNRVLSFTGALALLAFLVGRKVQDKRDNRSNIYLIALADSGTGKDHPRKVNFNIAFRAGVAGAIGDAFASGEGLEDAL
-366 PPEPEIF
+366 FMHPSMLFQADEFDCIF
-373 RPWREISSSDIREM
+373 NT
-387 LKGTYLGELTS
+387 LKYSKDNRAES
-398 IYSCVTRPPLPVE
+398 INE
-411 ASLLK
+411 KLLK
-416 AIVTVACCLTG
+416 
-427 EASVE
+427 
-432 ELQRR
+432 
-437 NGTLGGLR
+437 
-445 LIGADRAKLKIN
+445 
-457 TAGGQVCNVYAM
+457 
-469 LVANSASGKDIG
+469 
-481 NLIGKFARMN
+481 
-491 NPSIRLTDGDPVM
+491 
-504 PDWNLGTSASAEGLA
+504 
-519 KVLTRKPNGLLVISE
+519 
-534 MANWLDPHHWQNKAT
+534 
-549 SFLTEAFGQGY
+549 
-560 YDQNFS
+560 
-566 DRGRCVSSRSVDYC
+566 
-580 CPNIIA
+580 
-586 NIQPR
+586 
-591 VFGELADIQNIYTGF
+591 
-606 LGRFIFAVMPEF
+606 F
-618 YGNPARF
+618 YGASNTIYP
-625 DSADLLEQMRVI
+625 
-637 VDIFL
+637 L
-642 RKKGVVEV
+642 RKKASAKKKDGTVHEIAHIVNPNLVLLGTAIPQYFYESLSRRVLENGLVARCVIVEAGKRGEAGNPQPITPSDSLIRAATYLANLDV
-650 EEEYADEIQ
+650 NGNLTNEYPKPLIITETPEATAALREVQQECDRRYNFYEAQ
-659 KVFLGK
+659 NEGAAKALWARAHEKV
-665 CDPKL
+665 CKL
-670 NPSWRRLCCE
+670 A
-680 YYPRFMVMLS
+680 ML
-690 VNHGIKSQ
+690 HGIS
-698 GESVII
+698 GNVYNPLI
-704 TDEAKSKAR
+704 TDKSVRWAWKFIDHLTQR
-713 MLTLW
+713 MLYMADRYVYENI
-718 FFAQAEKVLGDIMDC
+718 FDEKCQRAI
-733 DSRSREMEQKLK
+733 RKLQEHGG
-745 RIFEIIRD
+745 R
-753 QDRGD
+753 
-758 GVLTSTISHCAS
+758 LPHS
-770 GSGTTS
+770 
-776 SDRCKLLAELIERGW
+776 KLLRLLHESADSMKKIAETL
-791 ISQENNRFMVL
+791 QEKGTVQVEYDSSVRPAAKIYQLVE
-802 NPPPGMGKTKLRKK
+802 

>member
-9 HALRLWFQPGDVFEV
+9 HALHLWFQAGDVFEV
-24 RVLDAISADYRREHI
+24 RVLDAVSADYRREHI

-120 AEHDFA
+120 AEHESA

-225 QDIVPVS
+225 QDIVSVS
-232 RKQMQDIVSYQSE
+232 REQMQDIVSYQSE

-250 VPDDEWKHTMP
+250 VPDDDWKHTMP

-346 SSDVDL
+346 NSDVDL
-352 SGILKRKPEVEIVL
+352 SGILKPNRIEKQEKEAPLFPNPGPVPDKLLSIPGFIDDVVKLSMQSAPYPNRVLSFTGALALLAFLVGRKVQDKRDNRSNIYLIALADSGTGKDHPRKVNFNIAFRAGVAGAIGDAFASGEGLEDAL
-366 PPEPEIF
+366 FMHPSMLFQADEFDCIF
-373 RPWREISSSDIREM
+373 NT
-387 LKGTYLGELTS
+387 LKYSKDNRAES
-398 IYSCVTRPPLPVE
+398 INE
-411 ASLLK
+411 KLLK
-416 AIVTVACCLTG
+416 
-427 EASVE
+427 
-432 ELQRR
+432 
-437 NGTLGGLR
+437 
-445 LIGADRAKLKIN
+445 
-457 TAGGQVCNVYAM
+457 
-469 LVANSASGKDIG
+469 
-481 NLIGKFARMN
+481 
-491 NPSIRLTDGDPVM
+491 
-504 PDWNLGTSASAEGLA
+504 
-519 KVLTRKPNGLLVISE
+519 
-534 MANWLDPHHWQNKAT
+534 
-549 SFLTEAFGQGY
+549 
-560 YDQNFS
+560 
-566 DRGRCVSSRSVDYC
+566 
-580 CPNIIA
+580 
-586 NIQPR
+586 
-591 VFGELADIQNIYTGF
+591 
-606 LGRFIFAVMPEF
+606 F
-618 YGNPARF
+618 YGASNTIYP
-625 DSADLLEQMRVI
+625 
-637 VDIFL
+637 L
-642 RKKGVVEV
+642 RKKASAKKKDGTVHEIAHIVNPNLVLLGTAIPQYFYESLSRRVLENGLVARCVIVEAGKRGEAGNPQPITPSDSLIRAATYLANLDV
-650 EEEYADEIQ
+650 NGNLTNEYPKPLIITETPEATAALREVQQECDRRYNFYEAQ
-659 KVFLGK
+659 NEGAAKALWARAHEKV
-665 CDPKL
+665 CKL
-670 NPSWRRLCCE
+670 A
-680 YYPRFMVMLS
+680 ML
-690 VNHGIKSQ
+690 HGISGNVYNPLITEKSVRWAWKFIDHLTQ
-698 GESVII
+698 
-704 TDEAKSKAR
+704 R
-713 MLTLW
+713 MLYMADRYVYENI
-718 FFAQAEKVLGDIMDC
+718 FDEKCQRAI
-733 DSRSREMEQKLK
+733 RKLQEHGG
-745 RIFEIIRD
+745 R
-753 QDRGD
+753 
-758 GVLTSTISHCAS
+758 LSHS
-770 GSGTTS
+770 
-776 SDRCKLLAELIERGW
+776 KLLRLLHESADSMKKIAETL
-791 ISQENNRFMVL
+791 QEKGTVQVEYDSSVRPAAKIYRLVE
-802 NPPPGMGKTKLRKK
+802 

>member
-1 MTDANEIT
+1 MTDANEII
-9 HALRLWFQPGDVFEV
+9 HALRLWFQAGDVFEV
-24 RVLDAISADYRREHI
+24 RVLDAVSADYRREHI

-120 AEHDFA
+120 AEHESA

-141 WADPIMTDSG
+141 WPDPIMTDSG

-163 ADDGELVRRVIGEIA
+163 ATDGGLVQKCTNAFALAADDAV
-178 KASSEQVAIDT
+178 SIDT

-232 RKQMQDIVSYQSE
+232 LKQMQDIVSYRSE

-250 VPDDEWKHTMP
+250 GPDDEWKHTMP
-261 AFDLDSWIAQYC
+261 AFDLDAWIAQYC

-346 SSDVDL
+346 NSDVDL
-352 SGILKRKPEVEIVL
+352 SGILKPNRIEKQEKEAPLFPNPGSVPDKLLSIPGFIDDVVKLSMQSAPYPNRVLSFTGALALLAFLVGRKVRDKRDNRSNIYLIALADSGTGKDHPRKVNFNIAFRAGVAGAIGDAFASGEGLEDAL
-366 PPEPEIF
+366 FMHPSMLFQADEFDCIF
-373 RPWREISSSDIREM
+373 NT
-387 LKGTYLGELTS
+387 LKYSKDNRAES
-398 IYSCVTRPPLPVE
+398 INE
-411 ASLLK
+411 KLLK
-416 AIVTVACCLTG
+416 
-427 EASVE
+427 
-432 ELQRR
+432 
-437 NGTLGGLR
+437 
-445 LIGADRAKLKIN
+445 
-457 TAGGQVCNVYAM
+457 
-469 LVANSASGKDIG
+469 
-481 NLIGKFARMN
+481 
-491 NPSIRLTDGDPVM
+491 
-504 PDWNLGTSASAEGLA
+504 
-519 KVLTRKPNGLLVISE
+519 
-534 MANWLDPHHWQNKAT
+534 
-549 SFLTEAFGQGY
+549 
-560 YDQNFS
+560 
-566 DRGRCVSSRSVDYC
+566 
-580 CPNIIA
+580 
-586 NIQPR
+586 
-591 VFGELADIQNIYTGF
+591 
-606 LGRFIFAVMPEF
+606 F
-618 YGNPARF
+618 YGASNTIYP
-625 DSADLLEQMRVI
+625 
-637 VDIFL
+637 L
-642 RKKGVVEV
+642 RKKASAKKKDGTVHEIAHIVNPNLVLLGTAIPQYFYESLSRRVLENGLVARCIIVEAGKRGEAGNPQPITPSDSLIRAATYLANLDV
-650 EEEYADEIQ
+650 NGNLTNEYPKPLIITETPEATAALREVQQECDRRYNFYEAQ
-659 KVFLGK
+659 NEGAAKALWARAHEKV
-665 CDPKL
+665 CKL
-670 NPSWRRLCCE
+670 A
-680 YYPRFMVMLS
+680 ML
-690 VNHGIKSQ
+690 HGIS
-698 GESVII
+698 GNVYNPLITENSVRWAWKFIDHL
-704 TDEAKSKAR
+704 TQR
-713 MLTLW
+713 MLYMADRYVYENI
-718 FFAQAEKVLGDIMDC
+718 FDEKCQRAI
-733 DSRSREMEQKLK
+733 RKLQEHGG
-745 RIFEIIRD
+745 R
-753 QDRGD
+753 
-758 GVLTSTISHCAS
+758 LSHS
-770 GSGTTS
+770 
-776 SDRCKLLAELIERGW
+776 KLLRLLHESADSMKKIAETL
-791 ISQENNRFMVL
+791 QEKGTVQVEYDSSVRPAAKIYRLVE
-802 NPPPGMGKTKLRKK
+802 

>member
-9 HALRLWFQPGDVFEV
+9 HALRLWFQAGDVFEV
-24 RVLDAISADYRREHI
+24 RVLDAVSADYRREHI

-120 AEHDFA
+120 AEHESA

-211 PERPHRMARILEEP
+211 PERPHRMARILDKP
-225 QDIVPVS
+225 QDIVSVS
-232 RKQMQDIVSYQSE
+232 REQMQDIVSYQNVAPLA
-245 DTQTD
+245 D

-346 SSDVDL
+346 NSDVDL
-352 SGILKRKPEVEIVL
+352 SGILKPNRIEKQEKEAPLFPNPGPVPDKLLSIPGFIDDVVKLSMQSAPYPNRVLSFTGALALLAFLVGRKVQDKRDNRSNIYLIALADSGTGKDHPRKVNFNIAFRAGVAGAIGDAFASGEGLEDAL
-366 PPEPEIF
+366 FMHPSMLFQADEFDCIF
-373 RPWREISSSDIREM
+373 NT
-387 LKGTYLGELTS
+387 LKYSKDNRAES
-398 IYSCVTRPPLPVE
+398 INE
-411 ASLLK
+411 KLLK
-416 AIVTVACCLTG
+416 
-427 EASVE
+427 
-432 ELQRR
+432 
-437 NGTLGGLR
+437 
-445 LIGADRAKLKIN
+445 
-457 TAGGQVCNVYAM
+457 
-469 LVANSASGKDIG
+469 
-481 NLIGKFARMN
+481 
-491 NPSIRLTDGDPVM
+491 
-504 PDWNLGTSASAEGLA
+504 
-519 KVLTRKPNGLLVISE
+519 
-534 MANWLDPHHWQNKAT
+534 
-549 SFLTEAFGQGY
+549 
-560 YDQNFS
+560 
-566 DRGRCVSSRSVDYC
+566 
-580 CPNIIA
+580 
-586 NIQPR
+586 
-591 VFGELADIQNIYTGF
+591 
-606 LGRFIFAVMPEF
+606 F
-618 YGNPARF
+618 YGASNTIYP
-625 DSADLLEQMRVI
+625 
-637 VDIFL
+637 L
-642 RKKGVVEV
+642 RKKASAKKKDGTVHEIAHIVNPNLVLLGTAIPQYFYESLSRRVLENGLVARCIIVEAGKRGEAGNPQPITPSDSLIRAATYLANLDV
-650 EEEYADEIQ
+650 NGNLTNEYPKPLIITETPEATAALREVQQECDRRYNFYEAQ
-659 KVFLGK
+659 NEGAAKALWARAHEKV
-665 CDPKL
+665 CKL
-670 NPSWRRLCCE
+670 A
-680 YYPRFMVMLS
+680 ML
-690 VNHGIKSQ
+690 HGISGNVYNPLITEKS
-698 GESVII
+698 VRWAWKFIDHL
-704 TDEAKSKAR
+704 TRR
-713 MLTLW
+713 MLYMADRYVYENI
-718 FFAQAEKVLGDIMDC
+718 FDEKCQRAI
-733 DSRSREMEQKLK
+733 RKLQEHGG
-745 RIFEIIRD
+745 R
-753 QDRGD
+753 
-758 GVLTSTISHCAS
+758 LPHS
-770 GSGTTS
+770 
-776 SDRCKLLAELIERGW
+776 KLLRLLHESADSMKKIAETL
-791 ISQENNRFMVL
+791 QEKGTVQVEYDSSVRPAAKIYRLVE
-802 NPPPGMGKTKLRKK
+802 

>member
-1 MTDANEIT
+1 MTDANEII
-9 HALRLWFQPGDVFEV
+9 HALRLWFQAGDVFEV
-24 RVLDAISADYRREHI
+24 RVLDAVSADYRREHI

-120 AEHDFA
+120 AEHESA

-141 WADPIMTDSG
+141 WPDPIMTDSG

-211 PERPHRMARILEEP
+211 PERPHRMARILDEP
-225 QDIVPVS
+225 QDIVSVS
-232 RKQMQDIVSYQSE
+232 REQMQDIVSYQSE

-346 SSDVDL
+346 NSDVDL
-352 SGILKRKPEVEIVL
+352 SGILKPNRIEKQEKEAPLFPNPGPVPDKLLSIPGFIDDVVKLSMQSAPYPNRVLSFTGALALLAFLVGRKVQDKRDNRSNIYLIALADSGTGKDHPRKVNFNIAFRAGVAGAIGDAFASGEGLEDAL
-366 PPEPEIF
+366 FMHPSMLFQADEFDCIF
-373 RPWREISSSDIREM
+373 NT
-387 LKGTYLGELTS
+387 LKYSKDNRAES
-398 IYSCVTRPPLPVE
+398 INE
-411 ASLLK
+411 KLLK
-416 AIVTVACCLTG
+416 
-427 EASVE
+427 
-432 ELQRR
+432 
-437 NGTLGGLR
+437 
-445 LIGADRAKLKIN
+445 
-457 TAGGQVCNVYAM
+457 
-469 LVANSASGKDIG
+469 
-481 NLIGKFARMN
+481 
-491 NPSIRLTDGDPVM
+491 
-504 PDWNLGTSASAEGLA
+504 
-519 KVLTRKPNGLLVISE
+519 
-534 MANWLDPHHWQNKAT
+534 
-549 SFLTEAFGQGY
+549 
-560 YDQNFS
+560 
-566 DRGRCVSSRSVDYC
+566 
-580 CPNIIA
+580 
-586 NIQPR
+586 
-591 VFGELADIQNIYTGF
+591 
-606 LGRFIFAVMPEF
+606 F
-618 YGNPARF
+618 YGASNTIYP
-625 DSADLLEQMRVI
+625 
-637 VDIFL
+637 L
-642 RKKGVVEV
+642 RKKASAKKKDGTVHEIAHIVNPNLVLLGTAIPQYFYESLSRRVLENGLVARCVIVEAGKRGEAGNPQPITPSDSLIRAATYLANLDV
-650 EEEYADEIQ
+650 NGNLTNEYPKPLIITETPEATAALREVQLECDRRYNFYEAQ
-659 KVFLGK
+659 NEGAAKALWARAHEKV
-665 CDPKL
+665 CKL
-670 NPSWRRLCCE
+670 A
-680 YYPRFMVMLS
+680 ML
-690 VNHGIKSQ
+690 HGISGNVYNPLITEKSVRWAWKFIDHLTQ
-698 GESVII
+698 
-704 TDEAKSKAR
+704 R
-713 MLTLW
+713 MLYMADRYVYENI
-718 FFAQAEKVLGDIMDC
+718 FDEKCQRAI
-733 DSRSREMEQKLK
+733 RKLQEHGG
-745 RIFEIIRD
+745 R
-753 QDRGD
+753 
-758 GVLTSTISHCAS
+758 LPHS
-770 GSGTTS
+770 
-776 SDRCKLLAELIERGW
+776 KLLRLLHESADSMKKIAETL
-791 ISQENNRFMVL
+791 QEKGTVQVEYDSSVRPAAKIYRLVE
-802 NPPPGMGKTKLRKK
+802 

>member
-9 HALRLWFQPGDVFEV
+9 HALRLWFQAGDVFEV
-24 RVLDAISADYRREHI
+24 RVLDAVSADYRREHI

-120 AEHDFA
+120 AEHESA

-211 PERPHRMARILEEP
+211 PERPHRMARILDEP
-225 QDIVPVS
+225 QDIVTVS
-232 RKQMQDIVSYQSE
+232 REQMQDIVSYQSE

-290 PVCPFNEAH
+290 PICPFNEAH

-346 SSDVDL
+346 NSDVDL
-352 SGILKRKPEVEIVL
+352 SGILKPNRIEKQEKEAPLFPNPGPVPDKLLSIPGFIDDVVKLSMQSAPYPNRVLSFTGALALLAFLVGRKVQDKRDNRSNIYLIALADSGTGKDHPRKVNFNIAFRAGVAGAIGDAFASGEGLEDAL
-366 PPEPEIF
+366 FMHPSMLFQADEFDCIF
-373 RPWREISSSDIREM
+373 NT
-387 LKGTYLGELTS
+387 LKYSKDNRAES
-398 IYSCVTRPPLPVE
+398 INE
-411 ASLLK
+411 KLLK
-416 AIVTVACCLTG
+416 
-427 EASVE
+427 
-432 ELQRR
+432 
-437 NGTLGGLR
+437 
-445 LIGADRAKLKIN
+445 
-457 TAGGQVCNVYAM
+457 
-469 LVANSASGKDIG
+469 
-481 NLIGKFARMN
+481 
-491 NPSIRLTDGDPVM
+491 
-504 PDWNLGTSASAEGLA
+504 
-519 KVLTRKPNGLLVISE
+519 
-534 MANWLDPHHWQNKAT
+534 
-549 SFLTEAFGQGY
+549 
-560 YDQNFS
+560 
-566 DRGRCVSSRSVDYC
+566 
-580 CPNIIA
+580 
-586 NIQPR
+586 
-591 VFGELADIQNIYTGF
+591 
-606 LGRFIFAVMPEF
+606 F
-618 YGNPARF
+618 YGASNTIYP
-625 DSADLLEQMRVI
+625 
-637 VDIFL
+637 L
-642 RKKGVVEV
+642 RKKASAKKKDGTVHEIAHIVNPNLVLLGTAIPQYFYESLSRRVLENGLVARCIIVEAGKRGEAGNPQPITPSDSLIRAATYLANLDV
-650 EEEYADEIQ
+650 NGNLTNEYPKPLIITETPEATAALREVQLECDRRYNFYEAQ
-659 KVFLGK
+659 NEGAAKALWARAHEKV
-665 CDPKL
+665 CKL
-670 NPSWRRLCCE
+670 A
-680 YYPRFMVMLS
+680 ML
-690 VNHGIKSQ
+690 HGISSNVYNPLITEKSVRWAWKFIDHLTQ
-698 GESVII
+698 
-704 TDEAKSKAR
+704 R
-713 MLTLW
+713 MLYMADRHVYENI
-718 FFAQAEKVLGDIMDC
+718 FDEKCQRAI
-733 DSRSREMEQKLK
+733 RKLQEHGG
-745 RIFEIIRD
+745 R
-753 QDRGD
+753 
-758 GVLTSTISHCAS
+758 LSHS
-770 GSGTTS
+770 
-776 SDRCKLLAELIERGW
+776 KLLRLLHESADSMKKIAETL
-791 ISQENNRFMVL
+791 QEKGTIQVEYDSSVRPAAKIYRLVE
-802 NPPPGMGKTKLRKK
+802 

>member
-9 HALRLWFQPGDVFEV
+9 HALRLWFQAGDVFEV
-24 RVLDAISADYRREHI
+24 RVLDAVSADYRREHI

-120 AEHDFA
+120 AEHESA
-126 LAKAREIRDGLSSLG
+126 LDKAREIRDGLSSLG

-225 QDIVPVS
+225 QDIVSVS
-232 RKQMQDIVSYQSE
+232 REQMQDIVSYQNE

-341 RREEA
+341 RREVA
-346 SSDVDL
+346 NSDVDL
-352 SGILKRKPEVEIVL
+352 SGILKPNRIEKQEKEAPLFPNPGPVPDQLLSIPGFIDDVVKLSMQSAPYPNRVLSFTGALALLAFLVGRKVQDKRDNRSNIYLIALADSGTGKDHPRKVNFNIAFRAGVAGAIGDAFASGEGLEDAL
-366 PPEPEIF
+366 FMHPSMLFQADEFDCIF
-373 RPWREISSSDIREM
+373 NT
-387 LKGTYLGELTS
+387 LKYSKDNRAES
-398 IYSCVTRPPLPVE
+398 INE
-411 ASLLK
+411 KLLK
-416 AIVTVACCLTG
+416 
-427 EASVE
+427 
-432 ELQRR
+432 
-437 NGTLGGLR
+437 
-445 LIGADRAKLKIN
+445 
-457 TAGGQVCNVYAM
+457 
-469 LVANSASGKDIG
+469 
-481 NLIGKFARMN
+481 
-491 NPSIRLTDGDPVM
+491 
-504 PDWNLGTSASAEGLA
+504 
-519 KVLTRKPNGLLVISE
+519 
-534 MANWLDPHHWQNKAT
+534 
-549 SFLTEAFGQGY
+549 
-560 YDQNFS
+560 
-566 DRGRCVSSRSVDYC
+566 
-580 CPNIIA
+580 
-586 NIQPR
+586 
-591 VFGELADIQNIYTGF
+591 
-606 LGRFIFAVMPEF
+606 F
-618 YGNPARF
+618 YGASNTIYP
-625 DSADLLEQMRVI
+625 
-637 VDIFL
+637 L
-642 RKKGVVEV
+642 RKKASAKRKDGTVHEIAHIVNPNLVLLGTAIPQYFYESLSRRVLENGLVARCIIVEAGKRGEAGNPQPITPSDSLIRAATYLANLDV
-650 EEEYADEIQ
+650 NGNLTNEYPKPLIITETPEATAALREVQQECDRRYNFYEAQ
-659 KVFLGK
+659 NEGAAKALWARAHEKV
-665 CDPKL
+665 CKL
-670 NPSWRRLCCE
+670 A
-680 YYPRFMVMLS
+680 ML
-690 VNHGIKSQ
+690 HGISGNVYNPLISEKSVRWAWKFIDHLTQ
-698 GESVII
+698 
-704 TDEAKSKAR
+704 R
-713 MLTLW
+713 MLYMADRYVYENI
-718 FFAQAEKVLGDIMDC
+718 FDEKCQRAI
-733 DSRSREMEQKLK
+733 RKLQEHGG
-745 RIFEIIRD
+745 R
-753 QDRGD
+753 
-758 GVLTSTISHCAS
+758 LSHS
-770 GSGTTS
+770 
-776 SDRCKLLAELIERGW
+776 KLLRLLHESADSMKKIAETL
-791 ISQENNRFMVL
+791 QEKGTVQVEYDSSVRPAAKIYRLVE
-802 NPPPGMGKTKLRKK
+802 

>member
-9 HALRLWFQPGDVFEV
+9 HALHLWFQAGDVFEV
-24 RVLDAISADYRREHI
+24 RVLDAVSADYRREHI

-120 AEHDFA
+120 SEHESA
-126 LAKAREIRDGLSSLG
+126 LDKAREIRDGLSSLG

-225 QDIVPVS
+225 QDIVSVS
-232 RKQMQDIVSYQSE
+232 REQMQDIVSYQSE

-273 PELGSP
+273 LELGSP

-346 SSDVDL
+346 NSDVDL
-352 SGILKRKPEVEIVL
+352 SGILKPNRIEKQEKEAPLFPNPGPVPDKLLSIPGFIDDVVKLSMQSAPYPNRVLSFTGALALLAFLVGRKVQDKRDNRSNIYLIALADSGTGKDHPRKVNFNIAFRAGVAGAIGDAFASGEGLEDAL
-366 PPEPEIF
+366 FMHPSMLFQADEFDCIF
-373 RPWREISSSDIREM
+373 NT
-387 LKGTYLGELTS
+387 LKYSKDNRAES
-398 IYSCVTRPPLPVE
+398 INE
-411 ASLLK
+411 KLLK
-416 AIVTVACCLTG
+416 
-427 EASVE
+427 
-432 ELQRR
+432 
-437 NGTLGGLR
+437 
-445 LIGADRAKLKIN
+445 
-457 TAGGQVCNVYAM
+457 
-469 LVANSASGKDIG
+469 
-481 NLIGKFARMN
+481 
-491 NPSIRLTDGDPVM
+491 
-504 PDWNLGTSASAEGLA
+504 
-519 KVLTRKPNGLLVISE
+519 
-534 MANWLDPHHWQNKAT
+534 
-549 SFLTEAFGQGY
+549 
-560 YDQNFS
+560 
-566 DRGRCVSSRSVDYC
+566 
-580 CPNIIA
+580 
-586 NIQPR
+586 
-591 VFGELADIQNIYTGF
+591 
-606 LGRFIFAVMPEF
+606 F
-618 YGNPARF
+618 YGASNTIYP
-625 DSADLLEQMRVI
+625 
-637 VDIFL
+637 L
-642 RKKGVVEV
+642 RKKASAKKKDGTVHEIAHIVNPNLVLLGTAIPQYFYESLSRRVLENGLVARCIIVEAGKRGEAGNPQPITPSDSLIRAATYLANLDV
-650 EEEYADEIQ
+650 NGNLTNEYPKPLIITETPEATAALREVQQECDRRYNFYEAQ
-659 KVFLGK
+659 NEGAAKALWARAHEKV
-665 CDPKL
+665 CKL
-670 NPSWRRLCCE
+670 A
-680 YYPRFMVMLS
+680 ML
-690 VNHGIKSQ
+690 HGISGNVYNPLITEKSVRWAWKFIDHLTQ
-698 GESVII
+698 
-704 TDEAKSKAR
+704 R
-713 MLTLW
+713 MLYMADRYVYENI
-718 FFAQAEKVLGDIMDC
+718 FDEKCQRAI
-733 DSRSREMEQKLK
+733 RKLQEHGG
-745 RIFEIIRD
+745 R
-753 QDRGD
+753 
-758 GVLTSTISHCAS
+758 LPHS
-770 GSGTTS
+770 
-776 SDRCKLLAELIERGW
+776 KLLRLLHESADSMKKIAETL
-791 ISQENNRFMVL
+791 QEKGTVQVEYDSSVRPAAKIYRLVE
-802 NPPPGMGKTKLRKK
+802 

>member
-9 HALRLWFQPGDVFEV
+9 HALRLWFQPGDVFEA
-24 RVLDAISADYRREHI
+24 RVLDAVSADYRMEHI

-120 AEHDFA
+120 SEHESA

-189 SVHNPARIWRL
+189 SVHNPARIWWL

-232 RKQMQDIVSYQSE
+232 LKQMQDIVSYQNE
-245 DTQTD
+245 APLAD
-250 VPDDEWKHTMP
+250 VPDEEWKHAMP
-261 AFDLDSWIAQYC
+261 AFDLDFWIAQYC
-273 PELGSP
+273 SELGSP

-327 WRALRELRE
+327 WRALRELRD

-346 SSDVDL
+346 NSDVDL
-352 SGILKRKPEVEIVL
+352 TGILKPNRIEKQEKEAPLFPNPGPVPDKLLSIPGFIDDVVKLSMQSAPYPNRVLSFTGALALLAFLVGRKVQDKRDNRSNIYLIALADSGTGKDHPRKVNFNIAFRAGVAGAIGDAFASGEGLEDAL
-366 PPEPEIF
+366 FMHPSMLFQADEFDCIF
-373 RPWREISSSDIREM
+373 NT
-387 LKGTYLGELTS
+387 LKYSKDNRAES
-398 IYSCVTRPPLPVE
+398 INE
-411 ASLLK
+411 KLLK
-416 AIVTVACCLTG
+416 
-427 EASVE
+427 
-432 ELQRR
+432 
-437 NGTLGGLR
+437 
-445 LIGADRAKLKIN
+445 
-457 TAGGQVCNVYAM
+457 
-469 LVANSASGKDIG
+469 
-481 NLIGKFARMN
+481 
-491 NPSIRLTDGDPVM
+491 
-504 PDWNLGTSASAEGLA
+504 
-519 KVLTRKPNGLLVISE
+519 
-534 MANWLDPHHWQNKAT
+534 
-549 SFLTEAFGQGY
+549 
-560 YDQNFS
+560 
-566 DRGRCVSSRSVDYC
+566 
-580 CPNIIA
+580 
-586 NIQPR
+586 
-591 VFGELADIQNIYTGF
+591 
-606 LGRFIFAVMPEF
+606 F
-618 YGNPARF
+618 YGASNTIYP
-625 DSADLLEQMRVI
+625 
-637 VDIFL
+637 L
-642 RKKGVVEV
+642 RKKASAKKKDGTVHEIAHIVNPNLVLLGTAIPQYFYESLSRRVLENGLVARCVIVEAGKRGEAGNPQPITPSDSLIRAATYLANLDVNGNLTNEYPKPLIITETPEATAALRDVQRECDRRYNFYEAQNEGGAKALWARAHEKVCKLAMLHGISSNVYNPLITDKSVKWAWKFIDHLTRRMLYMADSYVYENVFDEKCQKVIRMLREHGGRIKHAKLLNRFHDSLDNLKKVVETLM
-650 EEEYADEIQ
+650 EQ
-659 KVFLGK
+659 
-665 CDPKL
+665 
-670 NPSWRRLCCE
+670 
-680 YYPRFMVMLS
+680 
-690 VNHGIKSQ
+690 GI
-698 GESVII
+698 
-704 TDEAKSKAR
+704 
-713 MLTLW
+713 LTY
-718 FFAQAEKVLGDIMDC
+718 
-733 DSRSREMEQKLK
+733 EMEATKTRPSK
-745 RIFEIIRD
+745 VY
-753 QDRGD
+753 
-758 GVLTSTISHCAS
+758 VL
-770 GSGTTS
+770 
-776 SDRCKLLAELIERGW
+776 LE
-791 ISQENNRFMVL
+791 
-802 NPPPGMGKTKLRKK
+802 

>member
-9 HALRLWFQPGDVFEV
+9 HALRLWFQAGDVFEV
-24 RVLDAISADYRREHI
+24 RVLDAVSADYRREHI

-120 AEHDFA
+120 SEHESA

-225 QDIVPVS
+225 QDIVSVS
-232 RKQMQDIVSYQSE
+232 LKQMQDIVSYQNK
-245 DTQTD
+245 DPQTD
-250 VPDDEWKHTMP
+250 GPDDEWKHTMP

-346 SSDVDL
+346 NSDVDL
-352 SGILKRKPEVEIVL
+352 SGILKPNRIEKQEKEAPLFPNPGPVPDKLLSLPGFIDDVVKLSMQSAPYPNRVLSFTGALALLAFLVGRKVQDKRDNRSNIYLIALADSGTGKDHPRKVNFNIAFRAGVAGAIGDAFASGEGLEDAL
-366 PPEPEIF
+366 FMHPSMLFQADEFDCIF
-373 RPWREISSSDIREM
+373 NT
-387 LKGTYLGELTS
+387 LKYSKDNRAES
-398 IYSCVTRPPLPVE
+398 INE
-411 ASLLK
+411 KLLK
-416 AIVTVACCLTG
+416 
-427 EASVE
+427 
-432 ELQRR
+432 
-437 NGTLGGLR
+437 
-445 LIGADRAKLKIN
+445 
-457 TAGGQVCNVYAM
+457 
-469 LVANSASGKDIG
+469 
-481 NLIGKFARMN
+481 
-491 NPSIRLTDGDPVM
+491 
-504 PDWNLGTSASAEGLA
+504 
-519 KVLTRKPNGLLVISE
+519 
-534 MANWLDPHHWQNKAT
+534 
-549 SFLTEAFGQGY
+549 
-560 YDQNFS
+560 
-566 DRGRCVSSRSVDYC
+566 
-580 CPNIIA
+580 
-586 NIQPR
+586 
-591 VFGELADIQNIYTGF
+591 
-606 LGRFIFAVMPEF
+606 F
-618 YGNPARF
+618 YGASNTIYP
-625 DSADLLEQMRVI
+625 
-637 VDIFL
+637 L
-642 RKKGVVEV
+642 RKKASAKKKDGTVHEIAHIVNPNLVLLGTAIPQYFYESLSRRVLENGLVARCIIVEAGKRGEAGNPQSITPSDSLIRAATYLANLDV
-650 EEEYADEIQ
+650 NGNLTNEYPKPLIITETPEATAALREVQQECDRRYNFYEAQ
-659 KVFLGK
+659 NEGAAKALWARAHEKV
-665 CDPKL
+665 CKL
-670 NPSWRRLCCE
+670 A
-680 YYPRFMVMLS
+680 ML
-690 VNHGIKSQ
+690 HGIS
-698 GESVII
+698 SNVYNPLI
-704 TDEAKSKAR
+704 TDKSVKWAWKFIDHLTQR
-713 MLTLW
+713 MLYMADRYVYENI
-718 FFAQAEKVLGDIMDC
+718 FDEKCQRAI
-733 DSRSREMEQKLK
+733 RKLQEHGG
-745 RIFEIIRD
+745 R
-753 QDRGD
+753 
-758 GVLTSTISHCAS
+758 LPHS
-770 GSGTTS
+770 
-776 SDRCKLLAELIERGW
+776 KLLRLLHESADSMKKIAETL
-791 ISQENNRFMVL
+791 QEKGTVQVEYDSSVRPAAKIYRLVE
-802 NPPPGMGKTKLRKK
+802 

>member
-9 HALRLWFQPGDVFEV
+9 HALRLWFQAGDVFEV
-24 RVLDAISADYRREHI
+24 RVLDAVSADYRREHI

-120 AEHDFA
+120 AEHESA

-141 WADPIMTDSG
+141 WPDPIMTDSG

-225 QDIVPVS
+225 QDIVSVS
-232 RKQMQDIVSYQSE
+232 LKQMQDIVSYQNKNP
-245 DTQTD
+245 QTD
-250 VPDDEWKHTMP
+250 VPDDEWKHTIP

-346 SSDVDL
+346 NSDVDL
-352 SGILKRKPEVEIVL
+352 SGILKPNRIEKQEKEAPLFPNPGPVPDKLLSIPGFIDDVVKLSMQSAPYPNRVLSFTGALALLAFLVGRKVQDKRDNRSNIYLIALADSGTGKDHPRKVNFNIAFRAGVAGAIGDAFASGEGLEDAL
-366 PPEPEIF
+366 FMHPSMLFQADEFDCIF
-373 RPWREISSSDIREM
+373 NT
-387 LKGTYLGELTS
+387 LKYSKDNRAES
-398 IYSCVTRPPLPVE
+398 INE
-411 ASLLK
+411 KLLK
-416 AIVTVACCLTG
+416 
-427 EASVE
+427 
-432 ELQRR
+432 
-437 NGTLGGLR
+437 
-445 LIGADRAKLKIN
+445 
-457 TAGGQVCNVYAM
+457 
-469 LVANSASGKDIG
+469 
-481 NLIGKFARMN
+481 
-491 NPSIRLTDGDPVM
+491 
-504 PDWNLGTSASAEGLA
+504 
-519 KVLTRKPNGLLVISE
+519 
-534 MANWLDPHHWQNKAT
+534 
-549 SFLTEAFGQGY
+549 
-560 YDQNFS
+560 
-566 DRGRCVSSRSVDYC
+566 
-580 CPNIIA
+580 
-586 NIQPR
+586 
-591 VFGELADIQNIYTGF
+591 
-606 LGRFIFAVMPEF
+606 F
-618 YGNPARF
+618 YGASNTIYP
-625 DSADLLEQMRVI
+625 
-637 VDIFL
+637 L
-642 RKKGVVEV
+642 RKKASAKKKDGTVHEIAHIVNPNLVLLGTAIPQYFYESLSRRVLENGLVARCIIVEAGKRGEAGNPQPITPSDSLIRAATYLANLDV
-650 EEEYADEIQ
+650 NGNLTNEYPKPLIITETPEATAALREVQQECDRRYNFYEAQ
-659 KVFLGK
+659 NEGAAKALWARAHEKV
-665 CDPKL
+665 CKL
-670 NPSWRRLCCE
+670 A
-680 YYPRFMVMLS
+680 ML
-690 VNHGIKSQ
+690 HGISGNVYNPLITEKSVRWAWKFIDHLTQ
-698 GESVII
+698 
-704 TDEAKSKAR
+704 R
-713 MLTLW
+713 MLYMADRYVYENI
-718 FFAQAEKVLGDIMDC
+718 FDEKCQRAI
-733 DSRSREMEQKLK
+733 RKLQEHGG
-745 RIFEIIRD
+745 R
-753 QDRGD
+753 
-758 GVLTSTISHCAS
+758 LPHS
-770 GSGTTS
+770 
-776 SDRCKLLAELIERGW
+776 KLLRLLHESADSMKKIAETL
-791 ISQENNRFMVL
+791 QEKGTVQVEYDSSVRPAAKIYRLVE
-802 NPPPGMGKTKLRKK
+802 

>member
-9 HALRLWFQPGDVFEV
+9 HALRLWFQAGDVFEV
-24 RVLDAISADYRREHI
+24 RVLDAVSADYRREHI

-51 VPEAL
+51 VLEAL

-120 AEHDFA
+120 AEHESA

-141 WADPIMTDSG
+141 WPKPVLTDSG

-211 PERPHRMARILEEP
+211 PERPHRMARILDEP

-232 RKQMQDIVSYQSE
+232 REQMQDIVSYQNE
-245 DTQTD
+245 DPQTD
-250 VPDDEWKHTMP
+250 APDEEWKHTMP
-261 AFDLDSWIAQYC
+261 AFDLDSWITQYC

-346 SSDVDL
+346 NSDVDL
-352 SGILKRKPEVEIVL
+352 SGILKPNRIEKQEKEAPLFPNPGPVPDKLLSIPGFIDDVVKLSMQSAPYPNRVLSFTGTLALLAFLVGRKVQDKRDNRSNIYLIALADSGTGKDHPRKVNFNIAFRAGVAGAIGDAFASGEGLEDAL
-366 PPEPEIF
+366 FMHPSMLFQADEFDCIF
-373 RPWREISSSDIREM
+373 NT
-387 LKGTYLGELTS
+387 LKYSKDNRAES
-398 IYSCVTRPPLPVE
+398 INE
-411 ASLLK
+411 KLLK
-416 AIVTVACCLTG
+416 
-427 EASVE
+427 
-432 ELQRR
+432 
-437 NGTLGGLR
+437 
-445 LIGADRAKLKIN
+445 
-457 TAGGQVCNVYAM
+457 
-469 LVANSASGKDIG
+469 
-481 NLIGKFARMN
+481 
-491 NPSIRLTDGDPVM
+491 
-504 PDWNLGTSASAEGLA
+504 
-519 KVLTRKPNGLLVISE
+519 
-534 MANWLDPHHWQNKAT
+534 
-549 SFLTEAFGQGY
+549 
-560 YDQNFS
+560 
-566 DRGRCVSSRSVDYC
+566 
-580 CPNIIA
+580 
-586 NIQPR
+586 
-591 VFGELADIQNIYTGF
+591 
-606 LGRFIFAVMPEF
+606 F
-618 YGNPARF
+618 YGASNTIYP
-625 DSADLLEQMRVI
+625 
-637 VDIFL
+637 L
-642 RKKGVVEV
+642 RKKASAKKKDGTVHEIAHIVNPNLVLLGTAIPQYFYESLSRRVLENGLVARCIIVEAGKRGEAGNPQPITPSDSLIRAATYLANLDV
-650 EEEYADEIQ
+650 NGNLTNEYPKPLIITETPEATAALREVQQECDRRYNFYEAQ
-659 KVFLGK
+659 NEGAAKALWARAHEKV
-665 CDPKL
+665 CKL
-670 NPSWRRLCCE
+670 A
-680 YYPRFMVMLS
+680 ML
-690 VNHGIKSQ
+690 HGISGNVYNPLITEKSVRWAWKFIDHLTQ
-698 GESVII
+698 
-704 TDEAKSKAR
+704 R
-713 MLTLW
+713 MLYMADRYVYENI
-718 FFAQAEKVLGDIMDC
+718 FDEKCQRAI
-733 DSRSREMEQKLK
+733 RKLQEHGG
-745 RIFEIIRD
+745 R
-753 QDRGD
+753 
-758 GVLTSTISHCAS
+758 LPHS
-770 GSGTTS
+770 
-776 SDRCKLLAELIERGW
+776 KLLRLLHESADSMKKIAETL
-791 ISQENNRFMVL
+791 QEKGTVQVEYDSSVRPAAKIYRLVE
-802 NPPPGMGKTKLRKK
+802 

>member
-9 HALRLWFQPGDVFEV
+9 HALRLWFQAGDVFEV
-24 RVLDAISADYRREHI
+24 RVLDAVSADYRREHI

-120 AEHDFA
+120 AEHESA

-141 WADPIMTDSG
+141 WPKPVLTDSG

-225 QDIVPVS
+225 QDIVSVS
-232 RKQMQDIVSYQSE
+232 REQMQDIVSHQSE

-250 VPDDEWKHTMP
+250 VPDDDWKHTMP

-299 TNKSA
+299 ANKSA

-352 SGILKRKPEVEIVL
+352 SGILKPNRIEKQEKEAPLFPNPGPVPDKLLSIPGFIDDVVKLSMQSAPYPNRVLSFTGALALLAFLVGRKVQDKRDNRSNIYLIALADSGTGKDHPRKVNFNIAFRAGVAGAIGDAFASGEGLEDAL
-366 PPEPEIF
+366 FMHPSMLFQADEFDCIF
-373 RPWREISSSDIREM
+373 NT
-387 LKGTYLGELTS
+387 LKYSKDNRAES
-398 IYSCVTRPPLPVE
+398 INE
-411 ASLLK
+411 KLLK
-416 AIVTVACCLTG
+416 
-427 EASVE
+427 
-432 ELQRR
+432 
-437 NGTLGGLR
+437 
-445 LIGADRAKLKIN
+445 
-457 TAGGQVCNVYAM
+457 
-469 LVANSASGKDIG
+469 
-481 NLIGKFARMN
+481 
-491 NPSIRLTDGDPVM
+491 
-504 PDWNLGTSASAEGLA
+504 
-519 KVLTRKPNGLLVISE
+519 
-534 MANWLDPHHWQNKAT
+534 
-549 SFLTEAFGQGY
+549 
-560 YDQNFS
+560 
-566 DRGRCVSSRSVDYC
+566 
-580 CPNIIA
+580 
-586 NIQPR
+586 
-591 VFGELADIQNIYTGF
+591 
-606 LGRFIFAVMPEF
+606 F
-618 YGNPARF
+618 YGASNTIYP
-625 DSADLLEQMRVI
+625 
-637 VDIFL
+637 L
-642 RKKGVVEV
+642 RKKASAKKKDGTVHEIAHIVNPNLVLLGTAIPQYFYESLSRRVLENGLVARCIIVEAGKRGEAGNPQPITPSDSLIRAATYLANLDV
-650 EEEYADEIQ
+650 NGNLTNEYPKPLIITETPEATAALREVQQECDRRYNFYEAQ
-659 KVFLGK
+659 NEGAAKALWARAHEKV
-665 CDPKL
+665 CKL
-670 NPSWRRLCCE
+670 A
-680 YYPRFMVMLS
+680 ML
-690 VNHGIKSQ
+690 HGISSNVYNPLITEKSVRWAWKFIDHLT
-698 GESVII
+698 G
-704 TDEAKSKAR
+704 R
-713 MLTLW
+713 MLYMANRYVYENV
-718 FFAQAEKVLGDIMDC
+718 FDEKCQRVLRHITEAGGVIGHTKLL
-733 DSRSREMEQKLK
+733 RKSRES
-745 RIFEIIRD
+745 FEVFKKIIDTLREN
-753 QDRGD
+753 
-758 GVLTSTISHCAS
+758 
-770 GSGTTS
+770 GS
-776 SDRCKLLAELIERGW
+776 IE
-791 ISQENNRFMVL
+791 IEIDK
-802 NPPPGMGKTKLRKK
+802 GKTKPMRIYHLICE

>member
-9 HALRLWFQPGDVFEV
+9 HALRLWFQAGDVFEV
-24 RVLDAISADYRREHI
+24 RVLDAVSADYRREHI

-51 VPEAL
+51 IPEAL

-120 AEHDFA
+120 SEHESA

-141 WADPIMTDSG
+141 WPDPIMTDSG

-225 QDIVPVS
+225 QDIVSVS
-232 RKQMQDIVSYQSE
+232 REQMQDIVSYQSK

-304 VLIQEPSGA
+304 VLIQESSGA

-327 WRALRELRE
+327 WHALRELRE

-346 SSDVDL
+346 NSDVDL
-352 SGILKRKPEVEIVL
+352 SGILKPNRIEKQEKEAPLFPNPGPVPDKLLSIPGFIDDVVKLSMQSAPYPNRVLSFTGALALLAFLVGRKVQDKRDNRSNIYLIALADSGTGKDHPRKVNFNIAFRAGVAGAIGDAFASGEGLEDAL
-366 PPEPEIF
+366 FMHPSMLFQADEFDCIF
-373 RPWREISSSDIREM
+373 NT
-387 LKGTYLGELTS
+387 LKYSKDNRAES
-398 IYSCVTRPPLPVE
+398 INE
-411 ASLLK
+411 KLLK
-416 AIVTVACCLTG
+416 
-427 EASVE
+427 
-432 ELQRR
+432 
-437 NGTLGGLR
+437 
-445 LIGADRAKLKIN
+445 
-457 TAGGQVCNVYAM
+457 
-469 LVANSASGKDIG
+469 
-481 NLIGKFARMN
+481 
-491 NPSIRLTDGDPVM
+491 
-504 PDWNLGTSASAEGLA
+504 
-519 KVLTRKPNGLLVISE
+519 
-534 MANWLDPHHWQNKAT
+534 
-549 SFLTEAFGQGY
+549 
-560 YDQNFS
+560 
-566 DRGRCVSSRSVDYC
+566 
-580 CPNIIA
+580 
-586 NIQPR
+586 
-591 VFGELADIQNIYTGF
+591 
-606 LGRFIFAVMPEF
+606 F
-618 YGNPARF
+618 YGASNTIYP
-625 DSADLLEQMRVI
+625 
-637 VDIFL
+637 L
-642 RKKGVVEV
+642 RKKASAKKKDGTVHEIAHIVNPNLVLLGTAIPQYFYESLSRRVLENGLVARCIIVEAGKRGEAGNPQPITPSDSLIRAATYLANLDV
-650 EEEYADEIQ
+650 NGNLTNEYPKPLIITETPEATAALREVQQECDRRYNFYEAQ
-659 KVFLGK
+659 NEGGAKALWARAHEKV
-665 CDPKL
+665 CKL
-670 NPSWRRLCCE
+670 A
-680 YYPRFMVMLS
+680 ML
-690 VNHGIKSQ
+690 HGISGNVYNPLITEKSVRWAWKFIDHLTQ
-698 GESVII
+698 
-704 TDEAKSKAR
+704 R
-713 MLTLW
+713 MLYMADRYVYENI
-718 FFAQAEKVLGDIMDC
+718 FDEKCQRAI
-733 DSRSREMEQKLK
+733 RKLQEHGG
-745 RIFEIIRD
+745 R
-753 QDRGD
+753 
-758 GVLTSTISHCAS
+758 LSHS
-770 GSGTTS
+770 
-776 SDRCKLLAELIERGW
+776 KLLRLLHESADSMKKIAETL
-791 ISQENNRFMVL
+791 QEKGTVQVEYDSSVRPAAKIYRLVE
-802 NPPPGMGKTKLRKK
+802 

>member
-9 HALRLWFQPGDVFEV
+9 HALRLWFQAGDVFEV
-24 RVLDAISADYRREHI
+24 RVLDAVSADYRREHI

-120 AEHDFA
+120 AEHESA

-141 WADPIMTDSG
+141 WPDPIMTDSG

-211 PERPHRMARILEEP
+211 PERPHRMARILDEP
-225 QDIVPVS
+225 QDIVSVS
-232 RKQMQDIVSYQSE
+232 REQMQDIVSYQSE

-250 VPDDEWKHTMP
+250 GPDDEWKHTMP

-346 SSDVDL
+346 NSDVDL
-352 SGILKRKPEVEIVL
+352 SGILKPNRIEKQEKEAPLFPNPGPVPDKLLSIPGFIDDVVKLSMQSAPYPNRVLSFTGALALLAFLVGRKVQDKRDNRSNIYLIALADSGTGKDHPRKVNFNIAFRAGVAGAIGDAFASGEGLEDAL
-366 PPEPEIF
+366 FMHPSMLFQADEFDCIF
-373 RPWREISSSDIREM
+373 NT
-387 LKGTYLGELTS
+387 LKYSKDNRAES
-398 IYSCVTRPPLPVE
+398 INE
-411 ASLLK
+411 KLLK
-416 AIVTVACCLTG
+416 
-427 EASVE
+427 
-432 ELQRR
+432 
-437 NGTLGGLR
+437 
-445 LIGADRAKLKIN
+445 
-457 TAGGQVCNVYAM
+457 
-469 LVANSASGKDIG
+469 
-481 NLIGKFARMN
+481 
-491 NPSIRLTDGDPVM
+491 
-504 PDWNLGTSASAEGLA
+504 
-519 KVLTRKPNGLLVISE
+519 
-534 MANWLDPHHWQNKAT
+534 
-549 SFLTEAFGQGY
+549 
-560 YDQNFS
+560 
-566 DRGRCVSSRSVDYC
+566 
-580 CPNIIA
+580 
-586 NIQPR
+586 
-591 VFGELADIQNIYTGF
+591 
-606 LGRFIFAVMPEF
+606 F
-618 YGNPARF
+618 YGASNTIYP
-625 DSADLLEQMRVI
+625 
-637 VDIFL
+637 L
-642 RKKGVVEV
+642 RKKASAKKKDGTVHEIAHIVNPNLVLLGTAIPQYFYESLSRRVLENGLVARCVIVEAGKRGEAGNPQPITPSDSLIRAATYLANLDV
-650 EEEYADEIQ
+650 NGNLTNEYPKPLIITETPEATAALREVQQECDRRYNFYEAQ
-659 KVFLGK
+659 NEGAAKALWARAHEKV
-665 CDPKL
+665 CKL
-670 NPSWRRLCCE
+670 A
-680 YYPRFMVMLS
+680 ML
-690 VNHGIKSQ
+690 HGISGNVYNPLITEKSVRWAWKFIDHLTQ
-698 GESVII
+698 
-704 TDEAKSKAR
+704 R
-713 MLTLW
+713 MLYMADRYVYENI
-718 FFAQAEKVLGDIMDC
+718 FDEKCQRAI
-733 DSRSREMEQKLK
+733 RKLQEHGG
-745 RIFEIIRD
+745 R
-753 QDRGD
+753 
-758 GVLTSTISHCAS
+758 LSHS
-770 GSGTTS
+770 
-776 SDRCKLLAELIERGW
+776 KLLRLLHESADSMKKIAETL
-791 ISQENNRFMVL
+791 QEKGTVQVEYDSSVRPAAKIYRLVE
-802 NPPPGMGKTKLRKK
+802 

>member
-9 HALRLWFQPGDVFEV
+9 HALRLWFQAGDVFEV
-24 RVLDAISADYRREHI
+24 RVLDAVSADYRREHI

-120 AEHDFA
+120 AEHESA

-141 WADPIMTDSG
+141 WPKPVLTDSG

-232 RKQMQDIVSYQSE
+232 KEQMQDIVSHQSE

-346 SSDVDL
+346 NSDVDL
-352 SGILKRKPEVEIVL
+352 SGILKPNRIEKQEKEAPLFPNPGPVPDKLLSIPGFIDDVVKLSMQSAPYPNRVLSFTGALALLAFLVGRKVQDKRDNRSNIYLIALADSGTGKDHPRKVNFNIAFRAGVAGAIGDAFASGEGLEDAL
-366 PPEPEIF
+366 FMHPSMLFQADEFDCIF
-373 RPWREISSSDIREM
+373 NT
-387 LKGTYLGELTS
+387 LKYSKDNRAES
-398 IYSCVTRPPLPVE
+398 INE
-411 ASLLK
+411 KLLK
-416 AIVTVACCLTG
+416 
-427 EASVE
+427 
-432 ELQRR
+432 
-437 NGTLGGLR
+437 
-445 LIGADRAKLKIN
+445 
-457 TAGGQVCNVYAM
+457 
-469 LVANSASGKDIG
+469 
-481 NLIGKFARMN
+481 
-491 NPSIRLTDGDPVM
+491 
-504 PDWNLGTSASAEGLA
+504 
-519 KVLTRKPNGLLVISE
+519 
-534 MANWLDPHHWQNKAT
+534 
-549 SFLTEAFGQGY
+549 
-560 YDQNFS
+560 
-566 DRGRCVSSRSVDYC
+566 
-580 CPNIIA
+580 
-586 NIQPR
+586 
-591 VFGELADIQNIYTGF
+591 
-606 LGRFIFAVMPEF
+606 F
-618 YGNPARF
+618 YGASNTIYP
-625 DSADLLEQMRVI
+625 
-637 VDIFL
+637 L
-642 RKKGVVEV
+642 RKKASAKKKDGTVHEIAHIVNPNLVLLGTAIPQYFYESLSRRVLENGLVARCIIVEAGKRGEAGNPQPITPSDSLIRAATYLANLDV
-650 EEEYADEIQ
+650 NGNLTNEYPKPLIITETPEATAALREVQLECDRRYNFYEAQ
-659 KVFLGK
+659 NEGAAKALWARAHEKV
-665 CDPKL
+665 CKL
-670 NPSWRRLCCE
+670 A
-680 YYPRFMVMLS
+680 ML
-690 VNHGIKSQ
+690 HGISGNVYNPLITEKSVRWAWKFIDHLTQ
-698 GESVII
+698 
-704 TDEAKSKAR
+704 R
-713 MLTLW
+713 MLYMADRYVYENI
-718 FFAQAEKVLGDIMDC
+718 FDEKCQRAI
-733 DSRSREMEQKLK
+733 RKLQEHGG
-745 RIFEIIRD
+745 R
-753 QDRGD
+753 
-758 GVLTSTISHCAS
+758 LSHS
-770 GSGTTS
+770 
-776 SDRCKLLAELIERGW
+776 KLLRLLHESADSMKKIAETL
-791 ISQENNRFMVL
+791 QEKGTVQVEYDSSVRPAAKIYRLVE
-802 NPPPGMGKTKLRKK
+802 

>member
-9 HALRLWFQPGDVFEV
+9 HALRLWFQAGDVFEV
-24 RVLDAISADYRREHI
+24 RVLDAVSADYRREHI

-120 AEHDFA
+120 AEHESA

-141 WADPIMTDSG
+141 WPDPIMTDSG

-211 PERPHRMARILEEP
+211 PERPHRMARILDEP

-232 RKQMQDIVSYQSE
+232 REQMQDIVSYQNE

-341 RREEA
+341 RREVA
-346 SSDVDL
+346 NSDVDL
-352 SGILKRKPEVEIVL
+352 SGILKPNRIEKQEKEAPLFPNPGPVPDKLLSIPGFIDDVVKLSMQSAPYPNRVLSFTGALALLAFLVGRKVQDKRDNRSNIYLIALADSGTGKDHPRKVNFNIAFRAGVAGAIGDAFASGEGLEDAL
-366 PPEPEIF
+366 FMHPSMLFQADEFDCIF
-373 RPWREISSSDIREM
+373 NT
-387 LKGTYLGELTS
+387 LKYSKDNRAES
-398 IYSCVTRPPLPVE
+398 INE
-411 ASLLK
+411 KLLK
-416 AIVTVACCLTG
+416 
-427 EASVE
+427 
-432 ELQRR
+432 
-437 NGTLGGLR
+437 
-445 LIGADRAKLKIN
+445 
-457 TAGGQVCNVYAM
+457 
-469 LVANSASGKDIG
+469 
-481 NLIGKFARMN
+481 
-491 NPSIRLTDGDPVM
+491 
-504 PDWNLGTSASAEGLA
+504 
-519 KVLTRKPNGLLVISE
+519 
-534 MANWLDPHHWQNKAT
+534 
-549 SFLTEAFGQGY
+549 
-560 YDQNFS
+560 
-566 DRGRCVSSRSVDYC
+566 
-580 CPNIIA
+580 
-586 NIQPR
+586 
-591 VFGELADIQNIYTGF
+591 
-606 LGRFIFAVMPEF
+606 F
-618 YGNPARF
+618 YGASNTIYP
-625 DSADLLEQMRVI
+625 
-637 VDIFL
+637 L
-642 RKKGVVEV
+642 RKKASAKKKDGTVHEIAHIVNPNLVLLGTAIPQYFYESLSRRVLENGLVARCIIVEAGKRGEAGNPQPITPSDSLIRAATYLANLDVNGNLTNEYPKPLIITETPEATAALREVQQECDRRYNFYEAQNEGAAKALWARAHEKVCKLAMLHGISSNVYNPLITEKSVRWAWKFIDHLTRRMLYMADSYVYENVFDEKCQKVIRMLREHGGRIKHAKLLNRFHDSLDNLKKVVETLM
-650 EEEYADEIQ
+650 EQ
-659 KVFLGK
+659 
-665 CDPKL
+665 
-670 NPSWRRLCCE
+670 
-680 YYPRFMVMLS
+680 
-690 VNHGIKSQ
+690 GI
-698 GESVII
+698 
-704 TDEAKSKAR
+704 
-713 MLTLW
+713 LTY
-718 FFAQAEKVLGDIMDC
+718 
-733 DSRSREMEQKLK
+733 EMEATKTRPSK
-745 RIFEIIRD
+745 VY
-753 QDRGD
+753 
-758 GVLTSTISHCAS
+758 VL
-770 GSGTTS
+770 
-776 SDRCKLLAELIERGW
+776 LE
-791 ISQENNRFMVL
+791 
-802 NPPPGMGKTKLRKK
+802 

>member
-9 HALRLWFQPGDVFEV
+9 HALRLWFQAGDVFEV
-24 RVLDAISADYRREHI
+24 RVLDAVSADYRREHI

-84 RPAGRNPTTADTD
+84 RPAGRNPTTADTV

-120 AEHDFA
+120 SEHESA

-163 ADDGELVRRVIGEIA
+163 ANDGELVRRVIGEIA

-225 QDIVPVS
+225 QDIVSVS
-232 RKQMQDIVSYQSE
+232 REQMQDIVSHQSE

-250 VPDDEWKHTMP
+250 VPDDDWKHTMP

-346 SSDVDL
+346 NSDVDL
-352 SGILKRKPEVEIVL
+352 SGILKPNRIEKQEKEAPLFPNPGPVPDKLLSIPGFIDDVVKLSMQSAPYPNRVLSFTGALALLAFLVGRKVQDKRDNRSNIYLIALADSGTGKDHPRKVNFNIAFRAGVAGAIGDAFASGEGLEDAL
-366 PPEPEIF
+366 FMHPSMLFQADEFDCIF
-373 RPWREISSSDIREM
+373 NT
-387 LKGTYLGELTS
+387 LKYSKDNRAES
-398 IYSCVTRPPLPVE
+398 INE
-411 ASLLK
+411 KLLK
-416 AIVTVACCLTG
+416 
-427 EASVE
+427 
-432 ELQRR
+432 
-437 NGTLGGLR
+437 
-445 LIGADRAKLKIN
+445 
-457 TAGGQVCNVYAM
+457 
-469 LVANSASGKDIG
+469 
-481 NLIGKFARMN
+481 
-491 NPSIRLTDGDPVM
+491 
-504 PDWNLGTSASAEGLA
+504 
-519 KVLTRKPNGLLVISE
+519 
-534 MANWLDPHHWQNKAT
+534 
-549 SFLTEAFGQGY
+549 
-560 YDQNFS
+560 
-566 DRGRCVSSRSVDYC
+566 
-580 CPNIIA
+580 
-586 NIQPR
+586 
-591 VFGELADIQNIYTGF
+591 
-606 LGRFIFAVMPEF
+606 F
-618 YGNPARF
+618 YGASNTIYP
-625 DSADLLEQMRVI
+625 
-637 VDIFL
+637 L
-642 RKKGVVEV
+642 RKKASAKKKDGTVHEIAHIVNPNLVLLGTAIPQYFYESLSRRVLENGLVARCIIVEAGKRGEAGNPQPITPSDSLIRAATYLANLDV
-650 EEEYADEIQ
+650 NGNLTNEYPKPLIITETPEATAALREVQQECDRRYNFYEAQ
-659 KVFLGK
+659 NEGAAKALWARAHEKV
-665 CDPKL
+665 CKL
-670 NPSWRRLCCE
+670 A
-680 YYPRFMVMLS
+680 ML
-690 VNHGIKSQ
+690 HGIS
-698 GESVII
+698 SNVYNPLI
-704 TDEAKSKAR
+704 TDKSVKWAWKFIDHLTRR
-713 MLTLW
+713 MLYMADRYVYENI
-718 FFAQAEKVLGDIMDC
+718 FDEKCQRAI
-733 DSRSREMEQKLK
+733 RKLQEHGG
-745 RIFEIIRD
+745 R
-753 QDRGD
+753 
-758 GVLTSTISHCAS
+758 LPHS
-770 GSGTTS
+770 
-776 SDRCKLLAELIERGW
+776 KLLRLLHESADSMKKIAETL
-791 ISQENNRFMVL
+791 QEKGTVQVEYDSSVRPAAKIYRLVE
-802 NPPPGMGKTKLRKK
+802 

>member
-9 HALRLWFQPGDVFEV
+9 HALRLWFQAGDVFEV
-24 RVLDAISADYRREHI
+24 RVLDAVSADYRREHI

-120 AEHDFA
+120 AEHESA

-211 PERPHRMARILEEP
+211 PERPHRMARILDKP
-225 QDIVPVS
+225 QDIVSVS
-232 RKQMQDIVSYQSE
+232 REQMQDIVSYQNVAPLA
-245 DTQTD
+245 D

-346 SSDVDL
+346 NSDVDL
-352 SGILKRKPEVEIVL
+352 SGILKPNRIEKQEKEAPLFPNPGPVPDKLLSIPGFIDDVVKLSMQSAPYPNRVLSFTGALALLAFLVGRKVQDKRDNRSNIYLIALADSGTGKDHPRKVNFNIAFRAGVAGAIGDAFASGEGLEDAL
-366 PPEPEIF
+366 FMHPSMLFQADEFDCIF
-373 RPWREISSSDIREM
+373 NT
-387 LKGTYLGELTS
+387 LKYSKDNRAES
-398 IYSCVTRPPLPVE
+398 INE
-411 ASLLK
+411 KLLK
-416 AIVTVACCLTG
+416 
-427 EASVE
+427 
-432 ELQRR
+432 
-437 NGTLGGLR
+437 
-445 LIGADRAKLKIN
+445 
-457 TAGGQVCNVYAM
+457 
-469 LVANSASGKDIG
+469 
-481 NLIGKFARMN
+481 
-491 NPSIRLTDGDPVM
+491 
-504 PDWNLGTSASAEGLA
+504 
-519 KVLTRKPNGLLVISE
+519 
-534 MANWLDPHHWQNKAT
+534 
-549 SFLTEAFGQGY
+549 
-560 YDQNFS
+560 
-566 DRGRCVSSRSVDYC
+566 
-580 CPNIIA
+580 
-586 NIQPR
+586 
-591 VFGELADIQNIYTGF
+591 
-606 LGRFIFAVMPEF
+606 F
-618 YGNPARF
+618 YGASNTIYP
-625 DSADLLEQMRVI
+625 
-637 VDIFL
+637 L
-642 RKKGVVEV
+642 RKKASAKKKDGTVHEIAHIVNPNLVLLGTAIPQYFYESLSRRVLENGLVARCIIVEAGKRGEAGNPQPITPSDSLIRAATYLANLDV
-650 EEEYADEIQ
+650 NGNLTNEYPKPLIITETPEATAALREVQQECDRRYNFYEAQ
-659 KVFLGK
+659 NEGSAKALWARAHEKV
-665 CDPKL
+665 CKL
-670 NPSWRRLCCE
+670 A
-680 YYPRFMVMLS
+680 ML
-690 VNHGIKSQ
+690 HGISSNVYNPLITEKSVRWAWKFIDHLTQ
-698 GESVII
+698 
-704 TDEAKSKAR
+704 R
-713 MLTLW
+713 MLYMADRYVYENI
-718 FFAQAEKVLGDIMDC
+718 FDEKCQRAI
-733 DSRSREMEQKLK
+733 RKLQEHGG
-745 RIFEIIRD
+745 R
-753 QDRGD
+753 
-758 GVLTSTISHCAS
+758 LSHS
-770 GSGTTS
+770 
-776 SDRCKLLAELIERGW
+776 KLLRLLHESADSMKKIAETL
-791 ISQENNRFMVL
+791 QEKGTIQVEYDSSVRPAAKIYRLVE
-802 NPPPGMGKTKLRKK
+802 

>member
-1 MTDANEIT
+1 MTDANEII
-9 HALRLWFQPGDVFEV
+9 HALRLWFQAGDVFEV
-24 RVLDAISADYRREHI
+24 RVLDAVSADYRREHI

-120 AEHDFA
+120 SEHESA

-141 WADPIMTDSG
+141 WPKPVLTDSG

-225 QDIVPVS
+225 QDIVSVS
-232 RKQMQDIVSYQSE
+232 REQMQDIVSYQSE

-346 SSDVDL
+346 NSDVDL
-352 SGILKRKPEVEIVL
+352 SGILKPNRIEKQEKEAPLFPNPGPVPDKLLSIPGFIDDVVKLSMQSAPYPNRVLSFTGALALLAFLVGRKVQDKRDNRSNIYLIALADSGTGKDHPRKVNFNIAFRAGVAGAIGDAFASGEGLEDAL
-366 PPEPEIF
+366 FMHPSMLFQADEFDCIF
-373 RPWREISSSDIREM
+373 NT
-387 LKGTYLGELTS
+387 LKYSKDNRAES
-398 IYSCVTRPPLPVE
+398 INE
-411 ASLLK
+411 KLLK
-416 AIVTVACCLTG
+416 
-427 EASVE
+427 
-432 ELQRR
+432 
-437 NGTLGGLR
+437 
-445 LIGADRAKLKIN
+445 
-457 TAGGQVCNVYAM
+457 
-469 LVANSASGKDIG
+469 
-481 NLIGKFARMN
+481 
-491 NPSIRLTDGDPVM
+491 
-504 PDWNLGTSASAEGLA
+504 
-519 KVLTRKPNGLLVISE
+519 
-534 MANWLDPHHWQNKAT
+534 
-549 SFLTEAFGQGY
+549 
-560 YDQNFS
+560 
-566 DRGRCVSSRSVDYC
+566 
-580 CPNIIA
+580 
-586 NIQPR
+586 
-591 VFGELADIQNIYTGF
+591 
-606 LGRFIFAVMPEF
+606 F
-618 YGNPARF
+618 YGASNTIYP
-625 DSADLLEQMRVI
+625 
-637 VDIFL
+637 L
-642 RKKGVVEV
+642 RKKASAKKKDGTVHEIAHIVNPNLVLLGTAIPQYFYESLSRRVLENGLVARCIIVEAGKRGEAGNPQPITPSDSLIRAATYLANLDV
-650 EEEYADEIQ
+650 NGNLTNEYPKPLIITETPEATAALREVQQECDRRYNFYEAQ
-659 KVFLGK
+659 NEGAAKALWARAHEKV
-665 CDPKL
+665 CKL
-670 NPSWRRLCCE
+670 A
-680 YYPRFMVMLS
+680 ML
-690 VNHGIKSQ
+690 HGISSNVYNPLITEKSVRWAWKFIDHLTQ
-698 GESVII
+698 
-704 TDEAKSKAR
+704 R
-713 MLTLW
+713 MLYMADRYVYENI
-718 FFAQAEKVLGDIMDC
+718 FDEKCQRAI
-733 DSRSREMEQKLK
+733 RKLQEHGG
-745 RIFEIIRD
+745 R
-753 QDRGD
+753 
-758 GVLTSTISHCAS
+758 LSHS
-770 GSGTTS
+770 
-776 SDRCKLLAELIERGW
+776 KLLRLLHESADSMKKIAETL
-791 ISQENNRFMVL
+791 QEKGTVQVEYDSSVRPAAKIYRLVE
-802 NPPPGMGKTKLRKK
+802 

>member
-9 HALRLWFQPGDVFEV
+9 HALRLWFQAGDVFEV
-24 RVLDAISADYRREHI
+24 RVLDAVSADYRREHI

-120 AEHDFA
+120 AEHESA

-141 WADPIMTDSG
+141 WPDPIMTDSG

-225 QDIVPVS
+225 QDIVSVS
-232 RKQMQDIVSYQSE
+232 REQMQDIVSYQSE

-250 VPDDEWKHTMP
+250 GPDDEWKHTMP

-346 SSDVDL
+346 NSDVDL
-352 SGILKRKPEVEIVL
+352 SGILKPNRIEKQEKEAPLFPNPGPVPDKLLSIPGFIDDVVKLSMQSAPYPNRVLSFTGALALLAFLVGRKVQDKRDNRSNIYLIALADSGTGKDHPRKVNFNIAFRAGVAGAIGDAFASGEGLEDAL
-366 PPEPEIF
+366 FMHPSMLFQADEFDCIF
-373 RPWREISSSDIREM
+373 NT
-387 LKGTYLGELTS
+387 LKYSKDNRAES
-398 IYSCVTRPPLPVE
+398 INE
-411 ASLLK
+411 KLLK
-416 AIVTVACCLTG
+416 
-427 EASVE
+427 
-432 ELQRR
+432 
-437 NGTLGGLR
+437 
-445 LIGADRAKLKIN
+445 
-457 TAGGQVCNVYAM
+457 
-469 LVANSASGKDIG
+469 
-481 NLIGKFARMN
+481 
-491 NPSIRLTDGDPVM
+491 
-504 PDWNLGTSASAEGLA
+504 
-519 KVLTRKPNGLLVISE
+519 
-534 MANWLDPHHWQNKAT
+534 
-549 SFLTEAFGQGY
+549 
-560 YDQNFS
+560 
-566 DRGRCVSSRSVDYC
+566 
-580 CPNIIA
+580 
-586 NIQPR
+586 
-591 VFGELADIQNIYTGF
+591 
-606 LGRFIFAVMPEF
+606 F
-618 YGNPARF
+618 YGASNTIYP
-625 DSADLLEQMRVI
+625 
-637 VDIFL
+637 L
-642 RKKGVVEV
+642 RKKASAKKKDGTVHEIAHIVNPNLVLLGTAIPQYFYESLSRRVLENGLVARCIIVEAGKRGEAGNPQSITPSDSLIRAATYLANLDV
-650 EEEYADEIQ
+650 NGNLTNEYPKPLIITETPEATAALREVQQECDRRYNFYEAQ
-659 KVFLGK
+659 NEGAAKALWARAHEKV
-665 CDPKL
+665 CKL
-670 NPSWRRLCCE
+670 A
-680 YYPRFMVMLS
+680 ML
-690 VNHGIKSQ
+690 HGIS
-698 GESVII
+698 GNVYNPLI
-704 TDEAKSKAR
+704 TDKSVKWAWKFIDHLTQR
-713 MLTLW
+713 MLYMADRYVYENI
-718 FFAQAEKVLGDIMDC
+718 FDEKCQRAI
-733 DSRSREMEQKLK
+733 RKLQEHGG
-745 RIFEIIRD
+745 R
-753 QDRGD
+753 
-758 GVLTSTISHCAS
+758 LPHS
-770 GSGTTS
+770 
-776 SDRCKLLAELIERGW
+776 KLLRLLHESADSMKKIAETL
-791 ISQENNRFMVL
+791 QEKGTVQVEYDSSVRPAAKIYRLVE
-802 NPPPGMGKTKLRKK
+802 

>member
-9 HALRLWFQPGDVFEV
+9 HALRLWFQAGDVFEV
-24 RVLDAISADYRREHI
+24 RVLDAVSADYRREHI

-51 VPEAL
+51 IPEAL

-120 AEHDFA
+120 AEHESA

-225 QDIVPVS
+225 QDIVSVS
-232 RKQMQDIVSYQSE
+232 LKQMQDIVSYQSE
-245 DTQTD
+245 DIQTD
-250 VPDDEWKHTMP
+250 GPDDDWKHTMP

-346 SSDVDL
+346 NSDVDL
-352 SGILKRKPEVEIVL
+352 SGILKPNRIEKQEKEAPLFPNPGPVPDKLLSIPGFIDDVVKLSMQSAPYPNRVLSFTGALALLAFLVGRKVQDKRDNRSNIYLIALADSGTGKDHPRKVNFNIAFRAGVAGAIGDAFASGEGLEDAL
-366 PPEPEIF
+366 FMHPSMLFQADEFDCIF
-373 RPWREISSSDIREM
+373 NT
-387 LKGTYLGELTS
+387 LKYSKDNRAES
-398 IYSCVTRPPLPVE
+398 INE
-411 ASLLK
+411 KLLK
-416 AIVTVACCLTG
+416 
-427 EASVE
+427 
-432 ELQRR
+432 
-437 NGTLGGLR
+437 
-445 LIGADRAKLKIN
+445 
-457 TAGGQVCNVYAM
+457 
-469 LVANSASGKDIG
+469 
-481 NLIGKFARMN
+481 
-491 NPSIRLTDGDPVM
+491 
-504 PDWNLGTSASAEGLA
+504 
-519 KVLTRKPNGLLVISE
+519 
-534 MANWLDPHHWQNKAT
+534 
-549 SFLTEAFGQGY
+549 
-560 YDQNFS
+560 
-566 DRGRCVSSRSVDYC
+566 
-580 CPNIIA
+580 
-586 NIQPR
+586 
-591 VFGELADIQNIYTGF
+591 
-606 LGRFIFAVMPEF
+606 F
-618 YGNPARF
+618 YGASNTIYP
-625 DSADLLEQMRVI
+625 
-637 VDIFL
+637 L
-642 RKKGVVEV
+642 RKKASAKKKDGTVHEIAHIVNPNLVLLGTAIPQYFYESLSRRVLENGLVARCIIVEAGKRGEAGNPQPITPSDSLIRAATYLANLDV
-650 EEEYADEIQ
+650 NGNLTNEYPKPLIITETPEATAALREVQQECDRRYNFYEAQ
-659 KVFLGK
+659 NEGAAKALWARAHEKV
-665 CDPKL
+665 CKL
-670 NPSWRRLCCE
+670 A
-680 YYPRFMVMLS
+680 ML
-690 VNHGIKSQ
+690 HGISGNVYNPLITEKS
-698 GESVII
+698 VRWAWKFIDHL
-704 TDEAKSKAR
+704 TRR
-713 MLTLW
+713 MLYMADSYVYENV
-718 FFAQAEKVLGDIMDC
+718 FDEKCQRVLRHITEAGGVIGHTKLL
-733 DSRSREMEQKLK
+733 RKSRES
-745 RIFEIIRD
+745 FEVFKKIIDTLREN
-753 QDRGD
+753 
-758 GVLTSTISHCAS
+758 
-770 GSGTTS
+770 GS
-776 SDRCKLLAELIERGW
+776 IE
-791 ISQENNRFMVL
+791 IEIDK
-802 NPPPGMGKTKLRKK
+802 GKTKPMRIYHLICE